1 MADVNGGALSFT
13 SVMDNGNMNA
23 AIEETLRR
31 VQGFS
36 DAVVGSG
43 DAMDKTTQE
52 IVESINIQK
61 RVINEL
67 ENTVAELNAKINSVE
82 PGAAQDALIEQA
94 NAARAEL
101 EGEKQGMVALINE
114 LNNLQRAN
122 AGVAATQEEIRS
134 GLGQIGAACEM
145 HETALASLEN
155 EYAKISAQMNTALK
169 SGNDNEYRALRERA
183 QAIKGEIT
191 TRKQL
196 LKELRDQ
203 SNALE
208 AEATKMEQAA
218 AAVNNTAQAH
228 VSLRGRIREL
238 REEMAL
244 YREQFGDQTDKYR
257 EMSAELGRLQDIQG
271 DIQAQ
276 GRILSNDQAQFQ
288 GIITGLNGV
297 VGGFT
302 AAQGAVALFAGENE
316 NLQKIMLKVQSLMSI
331 TMGLQ
336 QVSATLN
343 KDSAFRLATVNS
355 LREWWNKLLAIG
367 RGEQIASTAAT
378 VADTTATA
386 ASTAATTANAAAQTA
401 ANSAQ
406 TASVGASTGA
416 AVAQGV
422 QTASA
427 VAGTAA
433 NIGLAGAFRMVGAAI
448 KSIPVFGWILAGISA
463 LIALVSLFVGKANE
477 AKKAAE
483 EWYNAIAENSYK
495 PIAAIMD
502 LSARWNALGND
513 LEAKKQFI
521 EDNKKAFDELGASV
535 NDVVDAENLL
545 VKNKDAFINAQIEK
559 AKATIYLRQATE
571 KVKELIKK
579 EQEVA
584 AMPDKSSTYVQT
596 SSFGT
601 GYWVEGIN
609 QAKVEAKKELAG
621 LRAEIAQGFTNA
633 ADAEKRGFNILKN
646 AGVSATQTYAKGSLG
661 AIQQAIALK
670 QEALKKLTNNA
681 DYQKAMK
688 EIEALQK
695 QADKITGK
703 TTTTSGGGGGGGRS
717 SGGGT
722 KKDPFLDKLAKYKSE
737 YARFQKWVN
746 TGDAIIQK
754 EAATEFDG
762 LLKQGA
768 TYIDY
773 LKRQRDIILE
783 VDVANRT
790 KAQNKQL
797 RQLNDAIAEETK
809 NTVLE
814 AFNNELSA
822 SLANAKTVLEMLKVI
837 EAKRKELSG
846 DGTELDN
853 AKAKSLNNAEEKAKS
868 EAAKQTEALLTEYA
882 SFVEQKRRLEEQF
895 NTDMELLSRARAKA
909 TTAAG
914 IAEIDQAMAQ
924 RKTKYNKDVVNVGG
938 YDDLLN
944 QYGGYEQKKTR
955 IQEQYAERRRIAE
968 LNGNTQLLQQLATAE
983 QNELSKL
990 QSDLIKNSADW
1001 QNLFGNLDELTTST
1015 IKKLIAKIEGMKA
1028 TIGVDLNP
1036 KDLQALNEQLLKAQ
1050 KEIESRNPFSAL
1062 GAAWKRLKE
1071 DIGNGGLGTDKAK
1084 KDAKDFA
1091 SSASEALNLM
1101 NGTFN
1106 AVTSGLDKMGVKMD
1120 EETQAI
1126 LNDIS
1131 GIMNGA
1137 QQLAEGIASANPLSI
1152 IQGSISLLSSAFDLF
1167 NFKDRK
1173 ASKEVDKH
1181 VKAIQDLE
1189 NAYRQLEWQIDKA
1202 LGGEVYK
1209 NQQAAIRNMQ
1219 EQQAQLQAAWEAES
1233 SKKKKD
1239 DAKIAEWKE
1248 KYADLT
1254 RQIQD
1259 MIDEISK
1266 DLLQTNAKDFAT
1278 QLSDSLVEAFKT
1290 GEDAAK
1296 AMETTVNEVLQN
1308 IVVNQLKKKFL
1319 ENQLQGALNQLEKDM
1334 GYWNG
1339 DNFVFDGLS
1348 YEEIARFKAAVGA
1361 ASSNFNNALQVYRQ
1375 LLDLEESSLSEDL
1388 LQTDVT
1394 GLADQLGDSLVEA
1407 FKSGED
1413 AAKAMETT
1421 VNEVLQNIVVNQLK
1435 KNFLENQLQSS
1446 LERLQKDMG
1455 YWDGDNFVFDGL
1467 TDEEIAKF
1475 KASVSAATSNFNNA
1489 LQVYQ
1494 DLFKEMDLGADNSLT
1509 GAVKGVSEETANI
1522 LAGQM
1527 NAIRINQLD
1536 MSEIMRQQLQQL
1548 NQIAANTA
1556 YNKYLQRIE
1565 RIITI
1570 LETNNSENALRSQ
1583 GLS

>member
-13 SVMDNGNMNA
+13 SVMDNEKMNA

-94 NAARAEL
+94 NAVRAEL
-101 EGEKQGMVALINE
+101 DGEKQGMVALINE

-122 AGVAATQEEIRS
+122 AGVAATQEEIRA

-155 EYAKISAQMNTALK
+155 EYSKISAQMNTALK

-218 AAVNNTAQAH
+218 AAANNTAQAH
-228 VSLRGRIREL
+228 VSLRSRIREL

-276 GRILSNDQAQFQ
+276 GSILSNDQAQFQ

-378 VADTTATA
+378 VADTTATT
-386 ASTAATTANAAAQTA
+386 ASTVATTANAAAQTA
-401 ANSAQ
+401 ANSAK

-416 AVAQGV
+416 AAAQGV

-463 LIALVSLFVGKANE
+463 LIALVSHFVGKANE

-521 EDNKKAFDELGASV
+521 EENKKAFDDLGASV

-559 AKATIYLRQATE
+559 AKATIYLQQATE

-609 QAKVEAKKELAG
+609 QAKVEAKKELAD
-621 LRAEIAQGFTNA
+621 LRAEITQGFTNA
-633 ADAEKRGFNILKN
+633 AEAEKRGFNILKN

-717 SGGGT
+717 SGGGGT
-722 KKDPFLDKLAKYKSE
+722 KKDPFLEKLAKYKSE

-746 TGDAIIQK
+746 SGDAIIQK
-754 EAATEFDG
+754 AAATEFDG

-773 LKRQRDIILE
+773 LKRQRDIILD

-853 AKAKSLNNAEEKAKS
+853 AKAKSLDNAEEKANA

-909 TTAAG
+909 TTAAE
-914 IAEIDQAMAQ
+914 IAEIDQAIAN

-938 YDDLLN
+938 YDEILN

-968 LNGNTQLLQQLATAE
+968 LNGNTKLLEQLATAE

-1036 KDLQALNEQLLKAQ
+1036 QDLKALTDQ
-1050 KEIESRNPFSAL
+1050 LNKAREEVEKRNPFTAL

-1071 DIGNGGLGTDKAK
+1071 ATKDGKGLGSDEAK
-1084 KDAKDFA
+1084 KATKDVA
-1091 SSASEALNLM
+1091 SAVSQSINLVS
-1101 NGTFN
+1101 GTFN
-1106 AVTSGLDKMGVKMD
+1106 AVTAGLQKMGVSMD

-1126 LNDIS
+1126 LSDLG
-1131 GIMNGA
+1131 GIMDGA
-1137 QQLAEGIASANPLSI
+1137 SQVAQGIATGNPLSV
-1152 IQGSISLLSSAFDLF
+1152 IQGSIGLLSSAFDLF
-1167 NFKDRK
+1167 NSRDRK
-1173 ASKEVDKH
+1173 AEKQIKKH
-1181 VKAIQDLE
+1181 QEAINKLQ
-1189 NAYRQLEWQIDKA
+1189 NAYKQLEWQIDKA

-1209 NQQAAIRNMQ
+1209 NQRAAIKNMQ
-1219 EQQAQLQAAWEAES
+1219 EQQAHLKASWEAEI
-1233 SKKKKD
+1233 SKKHTDWGRVD
-1239 DAKIAEWKE
+1239 DFKEQYAE
-1248 KYADLT
+1248 LG
-1254 RQIQD
+1254 RQIED
-1259 MIDEISK
+1259 LIDEISN
-1266 DLLQTNAKDFAT
+1266 DLLQTNAKDFANE
-1278 QLSDSLVEAFKT
+1278 LGDALVEAFGK

-1296 AMETTVNEVLQN
+1296 AMETTVNSVLKN
-1308 IVVNQLKKKFL
+1308 LVLNQLKKNFL
-1319 ENQLQGALNQLEKDM
+1319 ETQLQGALDQLEKDM
-1334 GYWNG
+1334 GYWSG
-1339 DNFVFDGLS
+1339 DNFIFDGLS
-1348 YEEIARFKAAVGA
+1348 DEEIARFKASVGA
-1361 ASSNFNNALQVYRQ
+1361 ATANFNNAMQ
-1375 LLDLEESSLSEDL
+1375 LYE
-1388 LQTDVT
+1388 
-1394 GLADQLGDSLVEA
+1394 
-1407 FKSGED
+1407 
-1413 AAKAMETT
+1413 
-1421 VNEVLQNIVVNQLK
+1421 
-1435 KNFLENQLQSS
+1435 
-1446 LERLQKDMG
+1446 
-1455 YWDGDNFVFDGL
+1455 
-1467 TDEEIAKF
+1467 
-1475 KASVSAATSNFNNA
+1475 
-1489 LQVYQ
+1489 
-1494 DLFKEMDLGADNSLT
+1494 DLFKEMGLDDTDESLT
-1509 GAVKGVSEETANI
+1509 GAVKGVSEETADI

-1536 MSEIMRQQLQQL
+1536 MAAIMRQQLQQL
-1548 NQIAANTA
+1548 NQIAVNTG
-1556 YNKYLQRIE
+1556 YNKYLSRIE

-1570 LETNNSENALRSQ
+1570 LEQNQSGNTLRSQ

>member
-13 SVMDNGNMNA
+13 SVMDNEKMNA

-94 NAARAEL
+94 NAVRAEL

-122 AGVAATQEEIRS
+122 AGVAATQEEIRA

-145 HETALASLEN
+145 HEAALASLED

-218 AAVNNTAQAH
+218 AAANNTAQAH
-228 VSLRGRIREL
+228 VSLRSRIREL

-276 GRILSNDQAQFQ
+276 GSILSNDQAQFQ

-378 VADTTATA
+378 VADTTATT
-386 ASTAATTANAAAQTA
+386 ASTVATTANTAAQTA
-401 ANSAQ
+401 ANSAK

-416 AVAQGV
+416 AAAQGV

-463 LIALVSLFVGKANE
+463 LIALVSHFVGKANE

-521 EDNKKAFDELGASV
+521 EENKKAFDDLGASV

-559 AKATIYLRQATE
+559 AKATIYLQQATE

-609 QAKVEAKKELAG
+609 QAKVEAKKELAD
-621 LRAEIAQGFTNA
+621 LRAEITQGFTNA

-717 SGGGT
+717 SGGGGT
-722 KKDPFLDKLAKYKSE
+722 KKDPFLEKLAKYKSE

-746 TGDAIIQK
+746 SGDAIIQK
-754 EAATEFDG
+754 AAATEFDG

-773 LKRQRDIILE
+773 LKRQRDIILD

-822 SLANAKTVLEMLKVI
+822 SLANVKTVLEMLKVI

-853 AKAKSLNNAEEKAKS
+853 AKAKSLDNAEEKANA

-909 TTAAG
+909 TTAAE
-914 IAEIDQAMAQ
+914 IAEIDQAIAN

-938 YDDLLN
+938 YDDILN

-968 LNGNTQLLQQLATAE
+968 LNGNTKLLEQLATAE

-1036 KDLQALNEQLLKAQ
+1036 QDLKALTDQ
-1050 KEIESRNPFSAL
+1050 LNKARAEVEKRNPFTAL

-1071 DIGNGGLGTDKAK
+1071 ATKDGKGLGSDEAK
-1084 KDAKDFA
+1084 KATKDVA
-1091 SSASEALNLM
+1091 SAVSQSINLVS
-1101 NGTFN
+1101 GTFN
-1106 AVTSGLDKMGVKMD
+1106 AVTAGLQKMGVSMD

-1126 LNDIS
+1126 LSDLG
-1131 GIMNGA
+1131 GIMDGA
-1137 QQLAEGIASANPLSI
+1137 SQVAQGIATGNPLSV
-1152 IQGSISLLSSAFDLF
+1152 IQGSIGLLSSAFDLF
-1167 NFKDRK
+1167 NSRDRK
-1173 ASKEVDKH
+1173 AEKQIKKH
-1181 VKAIQDLE
+1181 QEAIKKLQ
-1189 NAYRQLEWQIDKA
+1189 NAYKQLEWQIDKA

-1209 NQQAAIRNMQ
+1209 NQRAAIRNMQ
-1219 EQQAQLQAAWEAES
+1219 EQQAHLKASWEAEI
-1233 SKKKKD
+1233 SKKHTDWGRVD
-1239 DAKIAEWKE
+1239 DFKEQYAE
-1248 KYADLT
+1248 LG
-1254 RQIQD
+1254 RQIED
-1259 MIDEISK
+1259 MIDEISN
-1266 DLLQTNAKDFAT
+1266 DLLQTNAKDFANE
-1278 QLSDSLVEAFKT
+1278 LGDALVEAFGK

-1296 AMETTVNEVLQN
+1296 AMETTVNSVLKN
-1308 IVVNQLKKKFL
+1308 LVLNQLKKNFL
-1319 ENQLQGALNQLEKDM
+1319 ETQLQGALDQLEKDM

-1339 DNFVFDGLS
+1339 DNFIFDGLS
-1348 YEEIARFKAAVGA
+1348 DEEIARFKASVGA
-1361 ASSNFNNALQVYRQ
+1361 ATANFNNAMQ
-1375 LLDLEESSLSEDL
+1375 LYE
-1388 LQTDVT
+1388 
-1394 GLADQLGDSLVEA
+1394 
-1407 FKSGED
+1407 
-1413 AAKAMETT
+1413 
-1421 VNEVLQNIVVNQLK
+1421 
-1435 KNFLENQLQSS
+1435 
-1446 LERLQKDMG
+1446 
-1455 YWDGDNFVFDGL
+1455 
-1467 TDEEIAKF
+1467 
-1475 KASVSAATSNFNNA
+1475 
-1489 LQVYQ
+1489 
-1494 DLFKEMDLGADNSLT
+1494 DLFKEMGLDDTDESLT
-1509 GAVKGVSEETANI
+1509 GAVKGVSEETADI
-1522 LAGQM
+1522 IAGQM

-1536 MSEIMRQQLQQL
+1536 MAAIMRQQLQQL
-1548 NQIAANTA
+1548 NQIAVNTG
-1556 YNKYLQRIE
+1556 YNKYLSRIE

-1570 LETNNSENALRSQ
+1570 LEQNQSGNTLRSQ

>member
-1 MADVNGGALSFT
+1 
-13 SVMDNGNMNA
+13 MNA
-23 AIEETLRR
+23 AIDETLRR

-155 EYAKISAQMNTALK
+155 EYAKISSQMNTALK

-203 SNALE
+203 SNALD

-244 YREQFGDQTDKYR
+244 YREQFGDQTEKYR

-271 DIQAQ
+271 DIQRQ
-276 GRILSNDQAQFQ
+276 GSILSNDQAQFQ
-288 GIITGLNGV
+288 GVISGLNGV

-401 ANSAQ
+401 ANTAK
-406 TASVGASTGA
+406 TASIGASTGA
-416 AVAQGV
+416 AAAQGV

-448 KSIPVFGWILAGISA
+448 KSIPVFGWVLAGISA
-463 LIALVSLFVGKANE
+463 LIALVSNFVGKANE
-477 AKKAAE
+477 SKKAAE

-521 EDNKKAFDELGASV
+521 EENKKAFDELGVAI
-535 NDVVDAENLL
+535 NDVVDAENILSNPAQ
-545 VKNKDAFINAQIEK
+545 VQKFVDAQIEK
-559 AKATIYLRQATE
+559 AKASLYLKEAQE
-571 KVKELIKK
+571 KVKEYIQK
-579 EQEVA
+579 EQEWA
-584 AMPDKSSTYVQT
+584 AMPKKTSTYVQT

-601 GYWVEGIN
+601 GYWVEGVN
-609 QAKVEAKKELAG
+609 QAKEEAKNELKN
-621 LRAEIAQGFTNA
+621 LKTEIEQGFKNA
-633 ADAEKRGFNILKN
+633 ANAEKSGFDILKN

-688 EIEALQK
+688 EIEELQK

-703 TTTTSGGGGGGGRS
+703 TTVTTSGGGGRS
-717 SGGGT
+717 SGGGGGT
-722 KKDPFLDKLAKYKSE
+722 KKDPFLEKLAKYKSE

-746 TGDAIIQK
+746 SGDAIIQK
-754 EAATEFDG
+754 AAATEFDG

-773 LKRQRDIILE
+773 LKRQRDIILD
-783 VDVANRT
+783 VDIANRT

-814 AFNNELSA
+814 AFNQELSA
-822 SLANAKTVLEMLKVI
+822 SLANAKTVIEMLKVI

-853 AKAKSLNNAEEKAKS
+853 AKAKSLDNAEEKANA
-868 EAAKQTEALLTEYA
+868 EAAKQMEALLTEYA
-882 SFVEQKRRLEEQF
+882 SFVEQKRRLDEQYRI
-895 NTDMELLSRARAKA
+895 DKELLDRRLAKA
-909 TTAAG
+909 TSAAE
-914 IAEIDQAMAQ
+914 IAEIKNVMAE
-924 RKTKYNKDVVNVGG
+924 REKKYNKDISNVGG

-1036 KDLQALNEQLLKAQ
+1036 KDLQALNEQLSKAQ

-1131 GIMNGA
+1131 GRRYRVR
-1137 QQLAEGIASANPLSI
+1137 E
-1152 IQGSISLLSSAFDLF
+1152 SAFYNSRF
-1167 NFKDRK
+1167 YKF
-1173 ASKEVDKH
+1173 
-1181 VKAIQDLE
+1181 
-1189 NAYRQLEWQIDKA
+1189 AYVCVR
-1202 LGGEVYK
+1202 
-1209 NQQAAIRNMQ
+1209 
-1219 EQQAQLQAAWEAES
+1219 
-1233 SKKKKD
+1233 
-1239 DAKIAEWKE
+1239 
-1248 KYADLT
+1248 
-1254 RQIQD
+1254 
-1259 MIDEISK
+1259 
-1266 DLLQTNAKDFAT
+1266 
-1278 QLSDSLVEAFKT
+1278 LV
-1290 GEDAAK
+1290 
-1296 AMETTVNEVLQN
+1296 
-1308 IVVNQLKKKFL
+1308 
-1319 ENQLQGALNQLEKDM
+1319 
-1334 GYWNG
+1334 
-1339 DNFVFDGLS
+1339 
-1348 YEEIARFKAAVGA
+1348 
-1361 ASSNFNNALQVYRQ
+1361 
-1375 LLDLEESSLSEDL
+1375 
-1388 LQTDVT
+1388 
-1394 GLADQLGDSLVEA
+1394 
-1407 FKSGED
+1407 
-1413 AAKAMETT
+1413 
-1421 VNEVLQNIVVNQLK
+1421 
-1435 KNFLENQLQSS
+1435 
-1446 LERLQKDMG
+1446 
-1455 YWDGDNFVFDGL
+1455 
-1467 TDEEIAKF
+1467 
-1475 KASVSAATSNFNNA
+1475 
-1489 LQVYQ
+1489 
-1494 DLFKEMDLGADNSLT
+1494 
-1509 GAVKGVSEETANI
+1509 
-1522 LAGQM
+1522 
-1527 NAIRINQLD
+1527 
-1536 MSEIMRQQLQQL
+1536 
-1548 NQIAANTA
+1548 
-1556 YNKYLQRIE
+1556 
-1565 RIITI
+1565 
-1570 LETNNSENALRSQ
+1570 
-1583 GLS
+1583 

>member
-13 SVMDNGNMNA
+13 SVMDNEKMNA

-94 NAARAEL
+94 NAVRAEL

-122 AGVAATQEEIRS
+122 AGVATTQEEIRA

-145 HETALASLEN
+145 HETALASLED

-183 QAIKGEIT
+183 LAIKGERT

-218 AAVNNTAQAH
+218 AAAQNTAQAH
-228 VSLRGRIREL
+228 VSLRSRIREL

-276 GRILSNDQAQFQ
+276 GSILSNDQAQFQ
-288 GIITGLNGV
+288 GIISGLNGV

-378 VADTTATA
+378 IADTTATT
-386 ASTAATTANAAAQTA
+386 ASTVATTANTAAQTA
-401 ANSAQ
+401 ANGAK
-406 TASVGASTGA
+406 TASIGASTGA
-416 AVAQGV
+416 AAAQGV

-463 LIALVSLFVGKANE
+463 LIALVSHFVGKANE

-495 PIAAIMD
+495 PVAAIMD
-502 LSARWNALGND
+502 LSQRWNELGND

-559 AKATIYLRQATE
+559 AKATIYLQQATE

-584 AMPDKSSTYVQT
+584 AMPEKSSTYVQT
-596 SSFGT
+596 SSYGT

-609 QAKVEAKKELAG
+609 QAKVEAKKELAD
-621 LRAEIAQGFTNA
+621 LRAEITQGFTNA
-633 ADAEKRGFNILKN
+633 AKAEKRGFNILKN
-646 AGVSATQTYAKGSLG
+646 AGVSATQTYTKGSLG

-703 TTTTSGGGGGGGRS
+703 TTTTSGGGGGGRRS
-717 SGGGT
+717 SGGGGT
-722 KKDPFLDKLAKYKSE
+722 KKDPFLEKLAKYKSE

-746 TGDAIIQK
+746 SGDAIIQK
-754 EAATEFDG
+754 AAATEFDG

-773 LKRQRDIILE
+773 LKRQRDIILD

-853 AKAKSLNNAEEKAKS
+853 AKAKSLDNAEEKANA

-882 SFVEQKRRLEEQF
+882 SFTEQKRRLDEQYRI
-895 NTDMELLSRARAKA
+895 DKELLDRRLAKA
-909 TTAAG
+909 TSAAE
-914 IAEIDQAMAQ
+914 IAEIKNVMAE
-924 RKTKYNKDVVNVGG
+924 REKKYNKDVLNVGG
-938 YDDLLN
+938 YDEILN

-1036 KDLQALNEQLLKAQ
+1036 QDLKALTDQ
-1050 KEIESRNPFSAL
+1050 LNKAREEVEKRNPFTAL

-1071 DIGNGGLGTDKAK
+1071 ATKDGKGLGSDEAK
-1084 KDAKDFA
+1084 KATKDVA
-1091 SSASEALNLM
+1091 SAVSQSINLVS
-1101 NGTFN
+1101 GTFN
-1106 AVTSGLDKMGVKMD
+1106 AVTAGLQKMGVSMD

-1126 LNDIS
+1126 LSDLG
-1131 GIMNGA
+1131 GIMDGA
-1137 QQLAEGIASANPLSI
+1137 SQVAQGIATGNPLSV
-1152 IQGSISLLSSAFDLF
+1152 IQGSIGLLSSAFDLF
-1167 NFKDRK
+1167 NSRDRK
-1173 ASKEVDKH
+1173 AEKQIKKH
-1181 VKAIQDLE
+1181 QEAINKLQ
-1189 NAYRQLEWQIDKA
+1189 NAYKQLEWQIDKA

-1209 NQQAAIRNMQ
+1209 NQRAAIKNMQ
-1219 EQQAQLQAAWEAES
+1219 EQQAHLKASWEAEI
-1233 SKKKKD
+1233 SKKHTDWERVD
-1239 DAKIAEWKE
+1239 DFKEQYAE
-1248 KYADLT
+1248 LS
-1254 RQIQD
+1254 RQIED
-1259 MIDEISK
+1259 MIDEISN
-1266 DLLQTNAKDFAT
+1266 DLLQTNAKDFANE
-1278 QLSDSLVEAFKT
+1278 LGDALVEAFGK

-1296 AMETTVNEVLQN
+1296 AMETTVNSVLKN
-1308 IVVNQLKKKFL
+1308 LVLNQLKKNFL
-1319 ENQLQGALNQLEKDM
+1319 ETQLQGALDQLEKDM
-1334 GYWNG
+1334 GYWSG
-1339 DNFVFDGLS
+1339 DNFIFDGLS
-1348 YEEIARFKAAVGA
+1348 DEEIARFKASVGA
-1361 ASSNFNNALQVYRQ
+1361 ATANFNNAMQ
-1375 LLDLEESSLSEDL
+1375 LYE
-1388 LQTDVT
+1388 
-1394 GLADQLGDSLVEA
+1394 
-1407 FKSGED
+1407 
-1413 AAKAMETT
+1413 
-1421 VNEVLQNIVVNQLK
+1421 
-1435 KNFLENQLQSS
+1435 
-1446 LERLQKDMG
+1446 
-1455 YWDGDNFVFDGL
+1455 
-1467 TDEEIAKF
+1467 
-1475 KASVSAATSNFNNA
+1475 
-1489 LQVYQ
+1489 
-1494 DLFKEMDLGADNSLT
+1494 DLFKEMGLDDTDESLT
-1509 GAVKGVSEETANI
+1509 GAVKGVSEETADI

-1536 MSEIMRQQLQQL
+1536 MAAIMRQQLQQL
-1548 NQIAANTA
+1548 NQIAVNTG
-1556 YNKYLQRIE
+1556 YNKYLSRIE

-1570 LETNNSENALRSQ
+1570 LEQNQSGKTLRSQ

>member
-13 SVMDNGNMNA
+13 SVMDNEKMNA

-94 NAARAEL
+94 NAVRAEL
-101 EGEKQGMVALINE
+101 DGEKQGMVALINE

-122 AGVAATQEEIRS
+122 AGVAATQEEIRA

-218 AAVNNTAQAH
+218 AAANNTAQAH
-228 VSLRGRIREL
+228 VSLRSRIREL

-276 GRILSNDQAQFQ
+276 GSILSNDQAQFQ

-378 VADTTATA
+378 VADTTATT
-386 ASTAATTANAAAQTA
+386 ASTVATTANTAAQTA
-401 ANSAQ
+401 ANSAK

-416 AVAQGV
+416 AAAQGV

-463 LIALVSLFVGKANE
+463 LIALVSHFVGKANE

-559 AKATIYLRQATE
+559 AKATIYLQQATE

-584 AMPDKSSTYVQT
+584 AMPEKSSTYVQT
-596 SSFGT
+596 SSYGT

-609 QAKVEAKKELAG
+609 QAKVEAKKELAD
-621 LRAEIAQGFTNA
+621 LRAEITQGFTNA
-633 ADAEKRGFNILKN
+633 AEAEKRGFNILKN

-717 SGGGT
+717 SGGGGT
-722 KKDPFLDKLAKYKSE
+722 KKDPFLEKLAKYKSE

-746 TGDAIIQK
+746 SGDAIIQK
-754 EAATEFDG
+754 AAATEFDG

-773 LKRQRDIILE
+773 LKRQRDIILD

-853 AKAKSLNNAEEKAKS
+853 AKAKSLDNAEEKANA

-909 TTAAG
+909 TTAAE
-914 IAEIDQAMAQ
+914 IAEIDQAMAN

-938 YDDLLN
+938 YDEILN

-968 LNGNTQLLQQLATAE
+968 LNGNTKLLEQLATAE

-1036 KDLQALNEQLLKAQ
+1036 QDLKALTDQ
-1050 KEIESRNPFSAL
+1050 LNKARAEVEKRNPFTAL

-1071 DIGNGGLGTDKAK
+1071 ATKDGKGLGSDEAK
-1084 KDAKDFA
+1084 KATKDVA
-1091 SSASEALNLM
+1091 SAVSQSINLVS
-1101 NGTFN
+1101 GTFN
-1106 AVTSGLDKMGVKMD
+1106 AVTAGLQKMGVSMD

-1126 LNDIS
+1126 LSDLG
-1131 GIMNGA
+1131 GIMDGA
-1137 QQLAEGIASANPLSI
+1137 SQVAQGIATGNPLSV
-1152 IQGSISLLSSAFDLF
+1152 IQGSIGLLSSAFDLF
-1167 NFKDRK
+1167 NSRDRK
-1173 ASKEVDKH
+1173 AEKQIKKH
-1181 VKAIQDLE
+1181 QEAIKKLQ
-1189 NAYRQLEWQIDKA
+1189 NAYKQLEWQIDKA

-1209 NQQAAIRNMQ
+1209 NQRAAIKNMQ
-1219 EQQAQLQAAWEAES
+1219 EQQAHLKAAWEAEI
-1233 SKKKKD
+1233 SKKHTDWGRVD
-1239 DAKIAEWKE
+1239 DFKEQYAE
-1248 KYADLT
+1248 LG
-1254 RQIQD
+1254 RQIED
-1259 MIDEISK
+1259 MIDEISN
-1266 DLLQTNAKDFAT
+1266 DLLQTNAKDFANE
-1278 QLSDSLVEAFKT
+1278 LGDALVEAFGK

-1296 AMETTVNEVLQN
+1296 AMETTVNSVLKN
-1308 IVVNQLKKKFL
+1308 LVLNQLKKNFL
-1319 ENQLQGALNQLEKDM
+1319 ETQLQGALDQLEKDM

-1339 DNFVFDGLS
+1339 DNFIFDGLS
-1348 YEEIARFKAAVGA
+1348 DEEIARFKASVGA
-1361 ASSNFNNALQVYRQ
+1361 ATANFNNAMQ
-1375 LLDLEESSLSEDL
+1375 LYE
-1388 LQTDVT
+1388 
-1394 GLADQLGDSLVEA
+1394 
-1407 FKSGED
+1407 
-1413 AAKAMETT
+1413 
-1421 VNEVLQNIVVNQLK
+1421 
-1435 KNFLENQLQSS
+1435 
-1446 LERLQKDMG
+1446 
-1455 YWDGDNFVFDGL
+1455 
-1467 TDEEIAKF
+1467 
-1475 KASVSAATSNFNNA
+1475 
-1489 LQVYQ
+1489 
-1494 DLFKEMDLGADNSLT
+1494 DLFKEMGLDDTDESLT

-1536 MSEIMRQQLQQL
+1536 MAAIMRQQLQQL
-1548 NQIAANTA
+1548 NQIAVNTG
-1556 YNKYLQRIE
+1556 YNKYLSRIE

-1570 LETNNSENALRSQ
+1570 LEQNQSGNTLRSQ

>member
-13 SVMDNGNMNA
+13 SVMDNEKMNA

-94 NAARAEL
+94 NAVRAEL
-101 EGEKQGMVALINE
+101 DGEKQGMVALINE

-122 AGVAATQEEIRS
+122 AGVAATQEEIRA

-145 HETALASLEN
+145 HETALASLED

-218 AAVNNTAQAH
+218 AAANNTAQAH
-228 VSLRGRIREL
+228 VSLRSRIREL

-276 GRILSNDQAQFQ
+276 GSILSNDQAQFQ

-378 VADTTATA
+378 VADTTATT
-386 ASTAATTANAAAQTA
+386 ASTVATTANTAAQTA
-401 ANSAQ
+401 SNSAK

-416 AVAQGV
+416 AAAQGV

-463 LIALVSLFVGKANE
+463 LIALVSHFVGKANE

-559 AKATIYLRQATE
+559 AKATIYLQQATE

-584 AMPDKSSTYVQT
+584 AMPEKSSTYVQT

-609 QAKVEAKKELAG
+609 QAKVEAKKELAD

-717 SGGGT
+717 SGGGGT
-722 KKDPFLDKLAKYKSE
+722 KKDPFLEKLAKYKSE

-746 TGDAIIQK
+746 SGDAIIQK
-754 EAATEFDG
+754 AAATEFDG

-773 LKRQRDIILE
+773 LKRQRDIILD

-853 AKAKSLNNAEEKAKS
+853 AKAKSLDNAEEKANA

-909 TTAAG
+909 TTAAE
-914 IAEIDQAMAQ
+914 IAEIDQAMAN

-938 YDDLLN
+938 YDEILN

-968 LNGNTQLLQQLATAE
+968 LNGNTQLLEQLATAE

-1036 KDLQALNEQLLKAQ
+1036 QDLKALTDQ
-1050 KEIESRNPFSAL
+1050 LNKAREEVEKRNPFTAL

-1071 DIGNGGLGTDKAK
+1071 ATKDGKGLGSDEAK
-1084 KDAKDFA
+1084 KATKDVA
-1091 SSASEALNLM
+1091 SAVSQSINLVS
-1101 NGTFN
+1101 GTFN
-1106 AVTSGLDKMGVKMD
+1106 AVTAGLQKMGVSMD

-1126 LNDIS
+1126 LSDLG
-1131 GIMNGA
+1131 GIMDGA
-1137 QQLAEGIASANPLSI
+1137 SQVAQGIATGNPLSV
-1152 IQGSISLLSSAFDLF
+1152 IQGSIGLLSSAFDLF
-1167 NFKDRK
+1167 NSRDRK
-1173 ASKEVDKH
+1173 AEKQIKKH
-1181 VKAIQDLE
+1181 QEAINKLQ
-1189 NAYRQLEWQIDKA
+1189 NAYKQLEWQIDKA

-1209 NQQAAIRNMQ
+1209 NQRAAIRNMQ
-1219 EQQAQLQAAWEAES
+1219 EQQAHLKASWEAEI
-1233 SKKKKD
+1233 SKKKTDWGRVDEFKEQY
-1239 DAKIAEWKE
+1239 AE
-1248 KYADLT
+1248 LG
-1254 RQIQD
+1254 RQIED
-1259 MIDEISK
+1259 MIDEISN
-1266 DLLQTNAKDFAT
+1266 DLLQTNAKDFANE
-1278 QLSDSLVEAFKT
+1278 LGDALVEAFGK

-1296 AMETTVNEVLQN
+1296 AMETTVNSVLKN
-1308 IVVNQLKKKFL
+1308 LVLNQLKKNFL
-1319 ENQLQGALNQLEKDM
+1319 ETQLQGALDQLEKDM
-1334 GYWNG
+1334 GYWSG
-1339 DNFVFDGLS
+1339 DNFIFDGLS
-1348 YEEIARFKAAVGA
+1348 DEEIARFKASVGA
-1361 ASSNFNNALQVYRQ
+1361 ATANFNNAMQ
-1375 LLDLEESSLSEDL
+1375 LYE
-1388 LQTDVT
+1388 
-1394 GLADQLGDSLVEA
+1394 
-1407 FKSGED
+1407 
-1413 AAKAMETT
+1413 
-1421 VNEVLQNIVVNQLK
+1421 
-1435 KNFLENQLQSS
+1435 
-1446 LERLQKDMG
+1446 
-1455 YWDGDNFVFDGL
+1455 
-1467 TDEEIAKF
+1467 
-1475 KASVSAATSNFNNA
+1475 
-1489 LQVYQ
+1489 
-1494 DLFKEMDLGADNSLT
+1494 DLFKEMGLDDTDESLT
-1509 GAVKGVSEETANI
+1509 GAVKGVSEETADI

-1536 MSEIMRQQLQQL
+1536 MAAIMRQQLQQL
-1548 NQIAANTA
+1548 NQIAVNTG
-1556 YNKYLQRIE
+1556 YNKYLSRIE

-1570 LETNNSENALRSQ
+1570 LEQNQSGNTLRSQ

>member
-13 SVMDNGNMNA
+13 SVMDNEKMNA

-94 NAARAEL
+94 NAVRAEL
-101 EGEKQGMVALINE
+101 DGEKQGMVALINE

-122 AGVAATQEEIRS
+122 AGVATTQEEIRA

-145 HETALASLEN
+145 HETALASLKN

-183 QAIKGEIT
+183 LAIKGEIT

-218 AAVNNTAQAH
+218 AAAQNTAQSH
-228 VSLRGRIREL
+228 VSLRSRIREL

-271 DIQAQ
+271 DIRAQ
-276 GRILSNDQAQFQ
+276 GSILSNDQAQFQ
-288 GIITGLNGV
+288 GVISGLNGV

-378 VADTTATA
+378 IADTTATT
-386 ASTAATTANAAAQTA
+386 ASTVATTANAAAQTA
-401 ANSAQ
+401 ANSAK

-416 AVAQGV
+416 AAAQGV

-463 LIALVSLFVGKANE
+463 LIALVSHFVGKANE

-502 LSARWNALGND
+502 LSQRWNELGND

-521 EDNKKAFDELGASV
+521 EENKKAFDDLGASV

-559 AKATIYLRQATE
+559 AKATIYLQQATE

-579 EQEVA
+579 EQEVR
-584 AMPDKSSTYVQT
+584 AMPEKSSTYVQT

-601 GYWVEGIN
+601 GYWVEGVN
-609 QAKVEAKKELAG
+609 EAKEEAKKALKN
-621 LRAEIAQGFTNA
+621 LKTEIEQGFKNA
-633 ADAEKRGFNILKN
+633 ANAEKRGFNILKN

-703 TTTTSGGGGGGGRS
+703 TTTTSGGGGGGGRRS
-717 SGGGT
+717 SGGGGT
-722 KKDPFLDKLAKYKSE
+722 KKDAFLEKLAKYKSE
-737 YARFQKWVN
+737 YSRFLKWVN
-746 TGDAIIQK
+746 SNDPIIQQ
-754 EAATEFDG
+754 AAKKEFDG

-773 LKRQRDIILE
+773 LKNQRDIILQ
-783 VDVANRT
+783 VDVANRSKT
-790 KAQNKQL
+790 QNKQL

-853 AKAKSLNNAEEKAKS
+853 AKAKSLDNAEEKANA

-882 SFVEQKRRLEEQF
+882 SFTEQKRRLDEQYRI
-895 NTDMELLSRARAKA
+895 DKELLDRRLAKA
-909 TTAAG
+909 TSAAE
-914 IAEIDQAMAQ
+914 IAEIKNVMAE
-924 RKTKYNKDVVNVGG
+924 REKKYNKDVLNVGG
-938 YDDLLN
+938 YDDILN

-968 LNGNTQLLQQLATAE
+968 LNGNTKLLEQLATAE

-1036 KDLQALNEQLLKAQ
+1036 QDLKALTDQ
-1050 KEIESRNPFSAL
+1050 LNKARAEVEKRNPFTAL

-1071 DIGNGGLGTDKAK
+1071 ATKDGKGLGSDEAK
-1084 KDAKDFA
+1084 KATKDVA
-1091 SSASEALNLM
+1091 SAVSQSINLVS
-1101 NGTFN
+1101 GTFN
-1106 AVTSGLDKMGVKMD
+1106 AVTAGLQKMGVSMD

-1126 LNDIS
+1126 LSDLG
-1131 GIMNGA
+1131 GIMDGA
-1137 QQLAEGIASANPLSI
+1137 SQVAQGIATGNPLSV
-1152 IQGSISLLSSAFDLF
+1152 IQGSIGLLSSAFDLF
-1167 NFKDRK
+1167 NSRDRK
-1173 ASKEVDKH
+1173 AEKQIKKH
-1181 VKAIQDLE
+1181 QEAIKKLQ
-1189 NAYRQLEWQIDKA
+1189 NAYKQLEWQIDKA

-1209 NQQAAIRNMQ
+1209 NQRAAIRNMQ
-1219 EQQAQLQAAWEAES
+1219 EQQAHIKASWEAEI
-1233 SKKKKD
+1233 SKKHTDWGRVD
-1239 DAKIAEWKE
+1239 DFKEQYAE
-1248 KYADLT
+1248 LG
-1254 RQIQD
+1254 RQIED
-1259 MIDEISK
+1259 MIDEISN
-1266 DLLQTNAKDFAT
+1266 DLLQTNAKDFANE
-1278 QLSDSLVEAFKT
+1278 LGDALVEAFGK

-1296 AMETTVNEVLQN
+1296 AMETTVNSVLKN
-1308 IVVNQLKKKFL
+1308 LVLNQLKKNFL
-1319 ENQLQGALNQLEKDM
+1319 ETQLQGALDQLEKDM

-1339 DNFVFDGLS
+1339 DNFIFDGLS
-1348 YEEIARFKAAVGA
+1348 DEEIARFKASVGA
-1361 ASSNFNNALQVYRQ
+1361 ATANFNNAMQ
-1375 LLDLEESSLSEDL
+1375 LYE
-1388 LQTDVT
+1388 
-1394 GLADQLGDSLVEA
+1394 
-1407 FKSGED
+1407 
-1413 AAKAMETT
+1413 
-1421 VNEVLQNIVVNQLK
+1421 
-1435 KNFLENQLQSS
+1435 
-1446 LERLQKDMG
+1446 
-1455 YWDGDNFVFDGL
+1455 
-1467 TDEEIAKF
+1467 
-1475 KASVSAATSNFNNA
+1475 
-1489 LQVYQ
+1489 
-1494 DLFKEMDLGADNSLT
+1494 DLFKEMGLDDTDESLT

-1536 MSEIMRQQLQQL
+1536 MAAIMRQQLHQL
-1548 NQIAANTA
+1548 NQIAVNTG
-1556 YNKYLQRIE
+1556 YNKYLSRIE

-1570 LETNNSENALRSQ
+1570 MEQNQSGNTLRSQ

>member
-13 SVMDNGNMNA
+13 SVMDNEKMNA

-94 NAARAEL
+94 NAVRAEL
-101 EGEKQGMVALINE
+101 DGEKQGMVALINE

-122 AGVAATQEEIRS
+122 AGVAATQEEIRA

-145 HETALASLEN
+145 HEAALASLED

-218 AAVNNTAQAH
+218 AAANNTAQAH
-228 VSLRGRIREL
+228 VSLRSRIREL

-276 GRILSNDQAQFQ
+276 GSILSNDQAQFQ

-378 VADTTATA
+378 VADTTATT

-401 ANSAQ
+401 ANSAK

-416 AVAQGV
+416 AAAQGV

-463 LIALVSLFVGKANE
+463 LIALVSHFVGKANE

-495 PIAAIMD
+495 PIASIMD
-502 LSARWNALGND
+502 LSQRWNELGND

-521 EDNKKAFDELGASV
+521 EENKKAFDELGLAI
-535 NDVVDAENLL
+535 NDVVDAENILSNPAQ
-545 VKNKDAFINAQIEK
+545 VQKFVDAQIEK
-559 AKATIYLRQATE
+559 AKASLYLKEAQE
-571 KVKELIKK
+571 KVKEYIQK
-579 EQEVA
+579 EQEWA
-584 AMPDKSSTYVQT
+584 AMPKKTSTYVQT

-601 GYWVEGIN
+601 GYWVEGEN
-609 QAKVEAKKELAG
+609 QAKNEAKKELKN
-621 LRAEIAQGFTNA
+621 LKTEIEQGFKNA
-633 ADAEKRGFNILKN
+633 ADAEKRGFDILKN

-722 KKDPFLDKLAKYKSE
+722 KKDPFLEKLAKYKSE

-746 TGDAIIQK
+746 SGDAIIQK
-754 EAATEFDG
+754 AAATEFDG

-773 LKRQRDIILE
+773 LKRQRDIILD

-853 AKAKSLNNAEEKAKS
+853 AKAKSLDNAEEKANA

-909 TTAAG
+909 TTAAE
-914 IAEIDQAMAQ
+914 IAEIDQAMAN

-938 YDDLLN
+938 YDEILN

-968 LNGNTQLLQQLATAE
+968 LNGNTKLLEQLATAE

-1036 KDLQALNEQLLKAQ
+1036 QDLKALTDQ
-1050 KEIESRNPFSAL
+1050 LNKARAEVEKRNPFTAL

-1071 DIGNGGLGTDKAK
+1071 ATKDGKGLGSDEAK
-1084 KDAKDFA
+1084 KATKDVA
-1091 SSASEALNLM
+1091 SAVSQSINLVS
-1101 NGTFN
+1101 GTFN
-1106 AVTSGLDKMGVKMD
+1106 AVTAGLQKMGVSMD

-1126 LNDIS
+1126 LGDLG
-1131 GIMNGA
+1131 GIMEGA
-1137 QQLAEGIASANPLSI
+1137 SQVAQGIATGNPLSV
-1152 IQGSISLLSSAFDLF
+1152 IQGSIGLLSSAFDLF
-1167 NFKDRK
+1167 NSRDRK
-1173 ASKEVDKH
+1173 AEKQIKKH
-1181 VKAIQDLE
+1181 QEAINKLQ
-1189 NAYRQLEWQIDKA
+1189 NAYKQLEWQIDKA

-1209 NQQAAIRNMQ
+1209 NQRAAIKNMQ
-1219 EQQAQLQAAWEAES
+1219 EQQAHLKASWEAEI
-1233 SKKKKD
+1233 SKKHTDWERVD
-1239 DAKIAEWKE
+1239 DFKEQYAE
-1248 KYADLT
+1248 LS
-1254 RQIQD
+1254 RQIED
-1259 MIDEISK
+1259 MIDEISN
-1266 DLLQTNAKDFAT
+1266 DLLQTNAKDFANE
-1278 QLSDSLVEAFKT
+1278 LGDALVEAFGK

-1296 AMETTVNEVLQN
+1296 AMETTVNSVLKN
-1308 IVVNQLKKKFL
+1308 LVLNQLKKNFL
-1319 ENQLQGALNQLEKDM
+1319 ETQLQGALDQLEKDM
-1334 GYWNG
+1334 GYWSG
-1339 DNFVFDGLS
+1339 DNFIFDGLS
-1348 YEEIARFKAAVGA
+1348 DEEIARFKASVGA
-1361 ASSNFNNALQVYRQ
+1361 ATANFNNAMQ
-1375 LLDLEESSLSEDL
+1375 LYE
-1388 LQTDVT
+1388 
-1394 GLADQLGDSLVEA
+1394 
-1407 FKSGED
+1407 
-1413 AAKAMETT
+1413 
-1421 VNEVLQNIVVNQLK
+1421 
-1435 KNFLENQLQSS
+1435 
-1446 LERLQKDMG
+1446 
-1455 YWDGDNFVFDGL
+1455 
-1467 TDEEIAKF
+1467 
-1475 KASVSAATSNFNNA
+1475 
-1489 LQVYQ
+1489 
-1494 DLFKEMDLGADNSLT
+1494 DLFKEMGLDDTDESLT
-1509 GAVKGVSEETANI
+1509 GAVKGVSEETADI

-1536 MSEIMRQQLQQL
+1536 MAAIMRQQLQQL
-1548 NQIAANTA
+1548 NQIAVNTG
-1556 YNKYLQRIE
+1556 YNKYLSRIE

-1570 LETNNSENALRSQ
+1570 LEQNQSGNTLRSQ

>member
-155 EYAKISAQMNTALK
+155 EYAKISSQMNTALK

-271 DIQAQ
+271 DIQRQ
-276 GRILSNDQAQFQ
+276 GSILSNDQAQFQ
-288 GIITGLNGV
+288 GVISGLNGV

-401 ANSAQ
+401 ANSAK
-406 TASVGASTGA
+406 TASIGASTGA
-416 AVAQGV
+416 AAAQGV

-448 KSIPVFGWILAGISA
+448 KSIPVFGWVLAGISA
-463 LIALVSLFVGKANE
+463 LIALVSNFVGKANE
-477 AKKAAE
+477 SKKAAE

-502 LSARWNALGND
+502 LSARWKELGND

-521 EDNKKAFDELGASV
+521 EENKKAFDELGASV

-559 AKATIYLRQATE
+559 AKATIYLQQATE

-609 QAKVEAKKELAG
+609 QAKVEAQKELAG

-688 EIEALQK
+688 EIEELQK

-703 TTTTSGGGGGGGRS
+703 TTVTTSGGGGRS
-717 SGGGT
+717 SGGGGGT
-722 KKDPFLDKLAKYKSE
+722 KKDPFLEKLAKYKSE

-746 TGDAIIQK
+746 SGDAIIQK
-754 EAATEFDG
+754 AAATEFDG

-773 LKRQRDIILE
+773 LKRQRDIILD

-853 AKAKSLNNAEEKAKS
+853 AKAKSLDNAEEKANA

-882 SFVEQKRRLEEQF
+882 SFVEQKRRLEEQYRI
-895 NTDMELLSRARAKA
+895 DKELLDRRLAKA
-909 TTAAG
+909 TSAAE
-914 IAEIDQAMAQ
+914 IAEIKNVMAE
-924 RKTKYNKDVVNVGG
+924 REKKYNKDISNVGG

-1036 KDLQALNEQLLKAQ
+1036 KDLQALNEQLSKAQ
-1050 KEIESRNPFSAL
+1050 KEIESRNPFKAL

-1071 DIGNGGLGTDKAK
+1071 DVGNGGLGTDKAK
-1084 KDAKDFA
+1084 KDTKDFA
-1091 SSASEALNLM
+1091 SSASEALNLV

-1120 EETQAI
+1120 EETKAI
-1126 LNDIS
+1126 LTDLSDI
-1131 GIMNGA
+1131 MDGA

-1152 IQGSISLLSSAFDLF
+1152 IQGSISLLTSALDLF
-1167 NFKDRK
+1167 NFKDRE
-1173 ASKEVDKH
+1173 ASKRVKKH
-1181 VKAIQDLE
+1181 EEAIKKLE
-1189 NAYRQLEWQIDKA
+1189 NAYKQLEWQIDKA
-1202 LGGEVYK
+1202 LGGDVYK

-1219 EQQAQLQAAWEAES
+1219 QQQAQLQAAWEAEE

-1248 KYADLT
+1248 KYADLS
-1254 RQIQD
+1254 RQIED
-1259 MIDEISK
+1259 MIDEISN
-1266 DLLQTNAKDFAT
+1266 DLLQTNAKDFANE
-1278 QLSDSLVEAFKT
+1278 LGDALVEAFSK

-1296 AMETTVNEVLQN
+1296 AMETTVNSVLRN
-1308 IVVNQLKKKFL
+1308 LVLNQLKKNFL
-1319 ENQLQGALNQLEKDM
+1319 EKHLQKALDQLEADM
-1334 GYWNG
+1334 GYWEG
-1339 DNFVFDGLS
+1339 DNFIFDLS
-1348 YEEIARFKAAVGA
+1348 DEEIARFKAAVAA
-1361 ASSNFNNALQVYRQ
+1361 ASANYNNALKVY
-1375 LLDLEESSLSEDL
+1375 E
-1388 LQTDVT
+1388 
-1394 GLADQLGDSLVEA
+1394 
-1407 FKSGED
+1407 
-1413 AAKAMETT
+1413 
-1421 VNEVLQNIVVNQLK
+1421 
-1435 KNFLENQLQSS
+1435 
-1446 LERLQKDMG
+1446 
-1455 YWDGDNFVFDGL
+1455 
-1467 TDEEIAKF
+1467 
-1475 KASVSAATSNFNNA
+1475 
-1489 LQVYQ
+1489 
-1494 DLFKEMDLGADNSLT
+1494 DLFKELGLDDTDESLT

-1536 MSEIMRQQLQQL
+1536 MSAIMRQQLQEL

-1570 LETNNSENALRSQ
+1570 LESNNSSNALRSQ

>member
-13 SVMDNGNMNA
+13 SVMDNEKMNA

-94 NAARAEL
+94 NAVRAEL
-101 EGEKQGMVALINE
+101 DGEKQGMVALINE

-122 AGVAATQEEIRS
+122 AGVAATQEEIRA

-145 HETALASLEN
+145 HETALASLED

-218 AAVNNTAQAH
+218 AAANNTAQAH
-228 VSLRGRIREL
+228 VSLRSRIREL

-276 GRILSNDQAQFQ
+276 GSILSNDQAQFQ

-378 VADTTATA
+378 VADTTATT
-386 ASTAATTANAAAQTA
+386 ASTVATTANTAAQTA
-401 ANSAQ
+401 ANSAK

-416 AVAQGV
+416 AAAQGV

-463 LIALVSLFVGKANE
+463 LIALVSHFVGKANE

-495 PIAAIMD
+495 PIASIMD
-502 LSARWNALGND
+502 LSQRWNELGND

-521 EDNKKAFDELGASV
+521 EENKKAFDELGVSV

-559 AKATIYLRQATE
+559 AKATIYLQQATE

-579 EQEVA
+579 EQEVR
-584 AMPDKSSTYVQT
+584 AMPEKTSTYVQT

-601 GYWVEGIN
+601 GYWVEGVN
-609 QAKVEAKKELAG
+609 EAKEEAKKELKN
-621 LRAEIAQGFTNA
+621 LRTEIEQGFKNA
-633 ADAEKRGFNILKN
+633 ANAEKRGFKILKN

-717 SGGGT
+717 SGGGGT
-722 KKDPFLDKLAKYKSE
+722 KKDPFLEKLAKYKSE

-746 TGDAIIQK
+746 SGDAIIQK
-754 EAATEFDG
+754 AAATEFDG

-773 LKRQRDIILE
+773 LKRQRDIILD

-853 AKAKSLNNAEEKAKS
+853 DKAKSLDNAEEKANA

-882 SFVEQKRRLEEQF
+882 SFTEQKRRLDEQYRI
-895 NTDMELLSRARAKA
+895 DKELLDRRLAKA
-909 TTAAG
+909 TSAAE
-914 IAEIDQAMAQ
+914 IAEIKNVMAE
-924 RKTKYNKDVVNVGG
+924 REKKYNKDVLNVGG
-938 YDDLLN
+938 YDDILN

-968 LNGNTQLLQQLATAE
+968 LNGNTKLLEQLATA
-983 QNELSKL
+983 
-990 QSDLIKNSADW
+990 A
-1001 QNLFGNLDELTTST
+1001 
-1015 IKKLIAKIEGMKA
+1015 
-1028 TIGVDLNP
+1028 
-1036 KDLQALNEQLLKAQ
+1036 
-1050 KEIESRNPFSAL
+1050 
-1062 GAAWKRLKE
+1062 
-1071 DIGNGGLGTDKAK
+1071 
-1084 KDAKDFA
+1084 
-1091 SSASEALNLM
+1091 
-1101 NGTFN
+1101 
-1106 AVTSGLDKMGVKMD
+1106 
-1120 EETQAI
+1120 
-1126 LNDIS
+1126 
-1131 GIMNGA
+1131 
-1137 QQLAEGIASANPLSI
+1137 
-1152 IQGSISLLSSAFDLF
+1152 
-1167 NFKDRK
+1167 
-1173 ASKEVDKH
+1173 
-1181 VKAIQDLE
+1181 
-1189 NAYRQLEWQIDKA
+1189 
-1202 LGGEVYK
+1202 
-1209 NQQAAIRNMQ
+1209 
-1219 EQQAQLQAAWEAES
+1219 
-1233 SKKKKD
+1233 
-1239 DAKIAEWKE
+1239 
-1248 KYADLT
+1248 
-1254 RQIQD
+1254 
-1259 MIDEISK
+1259 
-1266 DLLQTNAKDFAT
+1266 
-1278 QLSDSLVEAFKT
+1278 
-1290 GEDAAK
+1290 
-1296 AMETTVNEVLQN
+1296 
-1308 IVVNQLKKKFL
+1308 
-1319 ENQLQGALNQLEKDM
+1319 
-1334 GYWNG
+1334 
-1339 DNFVFDGLS
+1339 
-1348 YEEIARFKAAVGA
+1348 
-1361 ASSNFNNALQVYRQ
+1361 
-1375 LLDLEESSLSEDL
+1375 
-1388 LQTDVT
+1388 
-1394 GLADQLGDSLVEA
+1394 
-1407 FKSGED
+1407 
-1413 AAKAMETT
+1413 
-1421 VNEVLQNIVVNQLK
+1421 
-1435 KNFLENQLQSS
+1435 
-1446 LERLQKDMG
+1446 
-1455 YWDGDNFVFDGL
+1455 
-1467 TDEEIAKF
+1467 
-1475 KASVSAATSNFNNA
+1475 
-1489 LQVYQ
+1489 
-1494 DLFKEMDLGADNSLT
+1494 
-1509 GAVKGVSEETANI
+1509 
-1522 LAGQM
+1522 
-1527 NAIRINQLD
+1527 
-1536 MSEIMRQQLQQL
+1536 
-1548 NQIAANTA
+1548 
-1556 YNKYLQRIE
+1556 
-1565 RIITI
+1565 
-1570 LETNNSENALRSQ
+1570 
-1583 GLS
+1583 

>member
-288 GIITGLNGV
+288 GVISGLNGV

-401 ANSAQ
+401 ANSAK
-406 TASVGASTGA
+406 TASIGASTGA
-416 AVAQGV
+416 AAAQGV

-448 KSIPVFGWILAGISA
+448 KSIPVFGWVLAGISA
-463 LIALVSLFVGKANE
+463 LIALVSNFVGKANE
-477 AKKAAE
+477 SKKAAD

-502 LSARWNALGND
+502 LSARWKELGND

-521 EDNKKAFDELGASV
+521 EENKKAFDELGVAI
-535 NDVVDAENLL
+535 NDVVDAENILSNPAQ
-545 VKNKDAFINAQIEK
+545 VQKFVDAQIEK
-559 AKATIYLRQATE
+559 AKASLYLKEAQE
-571 KVKELIKK
+571 KVKEYIQKEKK
-579 EQEVA
+579 WA
-584 AMPDKSSTYVQT
+584 AMPKKTSTYVQT

-601 GYWVEGIN
+601 GYWVEGVN
-609 QAKVEAKKELAG
+609 QAKEKAKNELKN
-621 LRAEIAQGFTNA
+621 LKTEIEQCFKNA
-633 ADAEKRGFNILKN
+633 ANAEKRGSNILKN

-688 EIEALQK
+688 EIEELQK

-703 TTTTSGGGGGGGRS
+703 TTVTTSGGGGRS
-717 SGGGT
+717 SGGGGGT
-722 KKDPFLDKLAKYKSE
+722 KKDPFLEKLAKYKSE

-746 TGDAIIQK
+746 SGDAIIQK
-754 EAATEFDG
+754 AAATEFDG

-773 LKRQRDIILE
+773 LKRQRDIILD

-797 RQLNDAIAEETK
+797 RQLNDAIDEETK

-822 SLANAKTVLEMLKVI
+822 SLANANTVLEMLKVI

-853 AKAKSLNNAEEKAKS
+853 AKAKSLDNAEEKANA

-909 TTAAG
+909 TTAAE

-938 YDDLLN
+938 YDDILN

-955 IQEQYAERRRIAE
+955 IQEQYAKRRRIAE

-1036 KDLQALNEQLLKAQ
+1036 KDLQALNEQLSKAQ
-1050 KEIESRNPFSAL
+1050 KEIESRNPFKAL

-1071 DIGNGGLGTDKAK
+1071 DVGNGGLGTDKAK
-1084 KDAKDFA
+1084 KDTKDFA
-1091 SSASEALNLM
+1091 SSASEALNLV

-1120 EETQAI
+1120 EETKAI
-1126 LNDIS
+1126 LTDLSDI
-1131 GIMNGA
+1131 MDGA

-1152 IQGSISLLSSAFDLF
+1152 IQGSISLLTSAFDLF

-1202 LGGEVYK
+1202 LGGDVYK

-1248 KYADLT
+1248 KYADLS
-1254 RQIQD
+1254 RQIED
-1259 MIDEISK
+1259 MIDEISN
-1266 DLLQTNAKDFAT
+1266 DLLQTNAKDFANE
-1278 QLSDSLVEAFKT
+1278 LGDALVEAFSK

-1296 AMETTVNEVLQN
+1296 AMETTVNSVLRN
-1308 IVVNQLKKKFL
+1308 LVLNQLKKNFL
-1319 ENQLQGALNQLEKDM
+1319 EKHLQKALDQLETDM
-1334 GYWNG
+1334 GYWEG
-1339 DNFVFDGLS
+1339 DNFIFDGLS
-1348 YEEIARFKAAVGA
+1348 DEEIARFKAAVAA
-1361 ASSNFNNALQVYRQ
+1361 ASANYNNALKVY
-1375 LLDLEESSLSEDL
+1375 E
-1388 LQTDVT
+1388 
-1394 GLADQLGDSLVEA
+1394 
-1407 FKSGED
+1407 
-1413 AAKAMETT
+1413 
-1421 VNEVLQNIVVNQLK
+1421 
-1435 KNFLENQLQSS
+1435 
-1446 LERLQKDMG
+1446 
-1455 YWDGDNFVFDGL
+1455 
-1467 TDEEIAKF
+1467 
-1475 KASVSAATSNFNNA
+1475 
-1489 LQVYQ
+1489 
-1494 DLFKEMDLGADNSLT
+1494 DLFKELGLDDTDESLT

-1536 MSEIMRQQLQQL
+1536 MSAIMRQQLQEL

-1570 LETNNSENALRSQ
+1570 LESNNSSNALRSQ

>member
-1 MADVNGGALSFT
+1 MADVNGGTLSFT
-13 SVMDNGNMNA
+13 SVMDNEKMNA

-94 NAARAEL
+94 NAVRAEL
-101 EGEKQGMVALINE
+101 DGEKQGMVALINE

-122 AGVAATQEEIRS
+122 AGVAATQEEIRA

-145 HETALASLEN
+145 HETALASLED

-218 AAVNNTAQAH
+218 AAANNTAQAH
-228 VSLRGRIREL
+228 VSLRSRIREL

-276 GRILSNDQAQFQ
+276 GSILSNDQAQFQ

-378 VADTTATA
+378 VADTTATT
-386 ASTAATTANAAAQTA
+386 ASTIATTANTAAQTA
-401 ANSAQ
+401 ANSAK

-416 AVAQGV
+416 AAAQGV

-463 LIALVSLFVGKANE
+463 LISLYSIFSSKASE
-477 AKKAAE
+477 AKKAQE
-483 EWYNAIAENSYK
+483 EFSKALTENAYK
-495 PIAAIMD
+495 PIGKIEE
-502 LSARWNALGND
+502 LSAKWSALGDN
-513 LEAKKQFI
+513 LEAKKRFVEENQQ
-521 EDNKKAFDELGASV
+521 AFSDLGVAVSGV
-535 NDVVDAENLL
+535 TDAENLL
-545 VKNKDAFINAQIEK
+545 IANKKAFISAQMEK
-559 AKATIYLRQATE
+559 AKAMAFAQQAAEKEKEIIEWQAKSAQYTSGQVKLTWHGFEKASVEYYDKLHKLEGERDNLFRQMSIATTKSYQNLTDAE
-571 KVKELIKK
+571 ILAADNYEAGT
-579 EQEVA
+579 VA
-584 AMPDKSSTYVQT
+584 ALEHLISVKQSLL
-596 SSFGT
+596 
-601 GYWVEGIN
+601 
-609 QAKVEAKKELAG
+609 KLA
-621 LRAEIAQGFTNA
+621 
-633 ADAEKRGFNILKN
+633 
-646 AGVSATQTYAKGSLG
+646 
-661 AIQQAIALK
+661 
-670 QEALKKLTNNA
+670 TNND
-681 DYQKAMK
+681 DYKKGME
-688 EIEALQK
+688 EIEKLQ
-695 QADKITGK
+695 AEVDKITGNKRK
-703 TTTTSGGGGGGGRS
+703 TTNIGNSGS
-717 SGGGT
+717 ST
-722 KKDPFLDKLAKYKSE
+722 KKDPFLEKLQKRKTE
-737 YARFQKWVN
+737 YERFLKWVN
-746 TGDAIIQK
+746 SGDSILIASANQ
-754 EAATEFDG
+754 EFAG
-762 LLKQGA
+762 LLKEGA
-768 TYIDY
+768 TYIEY
-773 LKRQRDIILE
+773 LKNQRDQILS

-790 KAQNKQL
+790 KAQNQQF

-853 AKAKSLNNAEEKAKS
+853 AKAKSLDNAEEKANA

-882 SFVEQKRRLEEQF
+882 SFTEQKRRLDEQYRI
-895 NTDMELLSRARAKA
+895 DKELLDRRLAKA
-909 TTAAG
+909 TSAAE
-914 IAEIDQAMAQ
+914 IAEIKNVMAE
-924 RKTKYNKDVVNVGG
+924 REKKYNKDVLNVGG
-938 YDDLLN
+938 YDEILN

-968 LNGNTQLLQQLATAE
+968 LNGNTKLLEQLATAE

-1015 IKKLIAKIEGMKA
+1015 IKKLIAKIEGKKA

-1036 KDLQALNEQLLKAQ
+1036 QDLKALTDQ
-1050 KEIESRNPFSAL
+1050 LNKARAEVEKRNPFTAL

-1071 DIGNGGLGTDKAK
+1071 ATKDGKGLGSDEAK
-1084 KDAKDFA
+1084 KATKDVA
-1091 SSASEALNLM
+1091 SAVSQSINLVS
-1101 NGTFN
+1101 GTFN
-1106 AVTSGLDKMGVKMD
+1106 AVTAGLQKMGVSMD

-1126 LNDIS
+1126 LGDLG
-1131 GIMNGA
+1131 GIMEGA
-1137 QQLAEGIASANPLSI
+1137 SQVAQGIATGNPLSV
-1152 IQGSISLLSSAFDLF
+1152 IQGSIGLLSSAFDLF
-1167 NFKDRK
+1167 NSRDRK
-1173 ASKEVDKH
+1173 AEKQIKKH
-1181 VKAIQDLE
+1181 QEAINKLQ
-1189 NAYRQLEWQIDKA
+1189 NAYKQLEWQIDKA

-1209 NQQAAIRNMQ
+1209 NQRAAIKNMQ
-1219 EQQAQLQAAWEAES
+1219 EQQAHLKASWEAEI
-1233 SKKKKD
+1233 SKKHTDWERVD
-1239 DAKIAEWKE
+1239 DFKEQYAE
-1248 KYADLT
+1248 LS
-1254 RQIQD
+1254 RQIED
-1259 MIDEISK
+1259 MIDEISN
-1266 DLLQTNAKDFAT
+1266 DLLQTNAKDFANE
-1278 QLSDSLVEAFKT
+1278 LGDALVEAFGK

-1296 AMETTVNEVLQN
+1296 AMETTVNSVLKN
-1308 IVVNQLKKKFL
+1308 LVLNQLKKNFL
-1319 ENQLQGALNQLEKDM
+1319 ETQLQGALDQLEKDM
-1334 GYWNG
+1334 GYWSG
-1339 DNFVFDGLS
+1339 DNFIFDGLS
-1348 YEEIARFKAAVGA
+1348 DEEIARFKASVGA
-1361 ASSNFNNALQVYRQ
+1361 ATANFNNAMQ
-1375 LLDLEESSLSEDL
+1375 LYE
-1388 LQTDVT
+1388 
-1394 GLADQLGDSLVEA
+1394 
-1407 FKSGED
+1407 
-1413 AAKAMETT
+1413 
-1421 VNEVLQNIVVNQLK
+1421 
-1435 KNFLENQLQSS
+1435 
-1446 LERLQKDMG
+1446 
-1455 YWDGDNFVFDGL
+1455 
-1467 TDEEIAKF
+1467 
-1475 KASVSAATSNFNNA
+1475 
-1489 LQVYQ
+1489 
-1494 DLFKEMDLGADNSLT
+1494 DLFKEMGLDDTDESLT
-1509 GAVKGVSEETANI
+1509 GAVKGVSEETADI

-1536 MSEIMRQQLQQL
+1536 MAAIMRQQLQQL
-1548 NQIAANTA
+1548 NQIAVNTG
-1556 YNKYLQRIE
+1556 YNKYLSRIE

-1570 LETNNSENALRSQ
+1570 LEQNQSGNTLRSQ

>member
-13 SVMDNGNMNA
+13 SVMDNDKMNA

-61 RVINEL
+61 RVISEL
-67 ENTVAELNAKINSVE
+67 ENTVAELNNKINSVE

-122 AGVAATQEEIRS
+122 AGVAATQEEIRA

-145 HETALASLEN
+145 HETALASLED

-218 AAVNNTAQAH
+218 AAAQNTAQSH
-228 VSLRGRIREL
+228 VSLRSRIREL

-276 GRILSNDQAQFQ
+276 GSILSNDQAQFQ
-288 GIITGLNGV
+288 GVISGLNGV

-378 VADTTATA
+378 VADTTATT
-386 ASTAATTANAAAQTA
+386 ASTVATTANTAAQTA
-401 ANSAQ
+401 ANGAK
-406 TASVGASTGA
+406 TASIGASTGA
-416 AVAQGV
+416 AAAQGV

-463 LIALVSLFVGKANE
+463 LIALVSHFVGKANE

-495 PIAAIMD
+495 PIASIMD
-502 LSARWNALGND
+502 LSQRWNELGND

-521 EDNKKAFDELGASV
+521 EENKKAFDELGVSI
-535 NDVVDAENLL
+535 NDVADAENLL
-545 VKNKDAFINAQIEK
+545 VKHKQDFIDAQIEK
-559 AKATIYLRQATE
+559 AKATIYLQQATE

-579 EQEVA
+579 EQEVR
-584 AMPDKSSTYVQT
+584 AMPEKSSTYVQT

-601 GYWVEGIN
+601 GYWVEGVN
-609 QAKVEAKKELAG
+609 EAKEEAKKELKN
-621 LRAEIAQGFTNA
+621 LKTEIEQGFKNA
-633 ADAEKRGFNILKN
+633 AEAEKRGFNILKN

-703 TTTTSGGGGGGGRS
+703 TTTTSGGGGGGG
-717 SGGGT
+717 T
-722 KKDPFLDKLAKYKSE
+722 KKDPFLEKLAKYKSE

-746 TGDAIIQK
+746 SGDAIIQK
-754 EAATEFDG
+754 AAATEFDG

-773 LKRQRDIILE
+773 LKRQRDIILD

-853 AKAKSLNNAEEKAKS
+853 AKAKSLDNAEEKANA

-909 TTAAG
+909 TTAAE
-914 IAEIDQAMAQ
+914 IAEIDQAMAN

-938 YDDLLN
+938 YDEILN

-968 LNGNTQLLQQLATAE
+968 LNGNTKLLEQLATAE

-1036 KDLQALNEQLLKAQ
+1036 QDLKALTDQ
-1050 KEIESRNPFSAL
+1050 LNKARAEVEKRNPFTAL

-1071 DIGNGGLGTDKAK
+1071 ATKDGKGLGSDEAK
-1084 KDAKDFA
+1084 KATKDVA
-1091 SSASEALNLM
+1091 SAVSQSINLVS
-1101 NGTFN
+1101 GTFN
-1106 AVTSGLDKMGVKMD
+1106 AVTAGLQKMGVSMD

-1126 LNDIS
+1126 LSDLG
-1131 GIMNGA
+1131 GIMDGA
-1137 QQLAEGIASANPLSI
+1137 SQVAQGIATGNPLSV
-1152 IQGSISLLSSAFDLF
+1152 IQGSIGLLSSAFDLF
-1167 NFKDRK
+1167 NSRDRK
-1173 ASKEVDKH
+1173 AEKQIKKH
-1181 VKAIQDLE
+1181 QEAIKKLQ
-1189 NAYRQLEWQIDKA
+1189 NAYKQLEWQIDKA

-1209 NQQAAIRNMQ
+1209 NQRAAIKNMQ
-1219 EQQAQLQAAWEAES
+1219 EQQAHLKAAWEAEI
-1233 SKKKKD
+1233 SKKHTDWGRVD
-1239 DAKIAEWKE
+1239 DFKEQYAE
-1248 KYADLT
+1248 LG
-1254 RQIQD
+1254 RQIED
-1259 MIDEISK
+1259 MIDEISN
-1266 DLLQTNAKDFAT
+1266 DLLQTNAKDFANE
-1278 QLSDSLVEAFKT
+1278 LGDALVEAFGK

-1296 AMETTVNEVLQN
+1296 AMESTVNSVLKN
-1308 IVVNQLKKKFL
+1308 LVLNQLKKNFL
-1319 ENQLQGALNQLEKDM
+1319 ETQLQSALDQLEKDM
-1334 GYWNG
+1334 GYWSG
-1339 DNFVFDGLS
+1339 DNFIFDGLS
-1348 YEEIARFKAAVGA
+1348 DAEIARFKASVGA
-1361 ASSNFNNALQVYRQ
+1361 ASENFNNALKLY
-1375 LLDLEESSLSEDL
+1375 E
-1388 LQTDVT
+1388 
-1394 GLADQLGDSLVEA
+1394 
-1407 FKSGED
+1407 
-1413 AAKAMETT
+1413 
-1421 VNEVLQNIVVNQLK
+1421 
-1435 KNFLENQLQSS
+1435 
-1446 LERLQKDMG
+1446 
-1455 YWDGDNFVFDGL
+1455 
-1467 TDEEIAKF
+1467 
-1475 KASVSAATSNFNNA
+1475 
-1489 LQVYQ
+1489 
-1494 DLFKEMDLGADNSLT
+1494 DLFKELGLEDTDESLT

-1527 NAIRINQLD
+1527 NAVRINQLE
-1536 MSEIMRQQLQQL
+1536 MFNIMRQQLQQL
-1548 NQIAANTA
+1548 NQIAVNTG
-1556 YNKYLQRIE
+1556 YNKYLSRIE

-1570 LETNNSENALRSQ
+1570 LETNQSGNTLRSQ

>member
-13 SVMDNGNMNA
+13 SVMDNEKMNA

-94 NAARAEL
+94 NAVRAEL
-101 EGEKQGMVALINE
+101 DGEKQGMVALINE

-122 AGVAATQEEIRS
+122 AGVAATQEEIRA

-145 HETALASLEN
+145 HETALASLED

-218 AAVNNTAQAH
+218 AAANNTAQAH
-228 VSLRGRIREL
+228 VSLRSRIREL

-276 GRILSNDQAQFQ
+276 GSILSNDQAQFQ

-378 VADTTATA
+378 VADTTATT
-386 ASTAATTANAAAQTA
+386 ASTVATTANAAAQTA
-401 ANSAQ
+401 ANSAK

-416 AVAQGV
+416 AAAQGV

-463 LIALVSLFVGKANE
+463 LIALVSHFVGKANE

-521 EDNKKAFDELGASV
+521 EDNKKAFDDLGASV

-559 AKATIYLRQATE
+559 AKATIYLQQATE

-609 QAKVEAKKELAG
+609 QAKVEAKKELAD
-621 LRAEIAQGFTNA
+621 LRAEITQGFTNA

-717 SGGGT
+717 SGGGGT
-722 KKDPFLDKLAKYKSE
+722 KKDPFLEKLAKYKSE
-737 YARFQKWVN
+737 YARFQKRVN
-746 TGDAIIQK
+746 SGDAIIQK
-754 EAATEFDG
+754 AAATEFDG

-773 LKRQRDIILE
+773 LKRQRDIILD

-853 AKAKSLNNAEEKAKS
+853 AKAKSLDNAEEKANA

-882 SFVEQKRRLEEQF
+882 SFTEQKRRLDEQYRI
-895 NTDMELLSRARAKA
+895 DKELLDRRLAKA
-909 TTAAG
+909 TSAAE
-914 IAEIDQAMAQ
+914 IAEIKNVMAE
-924 RKTKYNKDVVNVGG
+924 REKKYNKDVLNVGG
-938 YDDLLN
+938 YDNILN

-968 LNGNTQLLQQLATAE
+968 LNGNTKLLEQLATAE

-1036 KDLQALNEQLLKAQ
+1036 QDLKALTDQ
-1050 KEIESRNPFSAL
+1050 LNKARAEVEKRNPFTAL

-1071 DIGNGGLGTDKAK
+1071 ATKDGKGLGSDEAK
-1084 KDAKDFA
+1084 KATKDVA
-1091 SSASEALNLM
+1091 SAVSQSINLVS
-1101 NGTFN
+1101 GTFN
-1106 AVTSGLDKMGVKMD
+1106 AVTAGLQKMGVSMD

-1126 LNDIS
+1126 LSDLG
-1131 GIMNGA
+1131 GIMEGA
-1137 QQLAEGIASANPLSI
+1137 SQVAQGIATGNPLSV
-1152 IQGSISLLSSAFDLF
+1152 IQGSIGLLSSAFDLF
-1167 NFKDRK
+1167 NSRDRK
-1173 ASKEVDKH
+1173 AEKQIKKH
-1181 VKAIQDLE
+1181 QEAIKKLE
-1189 NAYRQLEWQIDKA
+1189 NAYKQLEWQIDKA

-1209 NQQAAIRNMQ
+1209 NQRAAIRNMQ
-1219 EQQAQLQAAWEAES
+1219 EQQAHLKAAWEAEI
-1233 SKKKKD
+1233 SKKHTDWGRVD
-1239 DAKIAEWKE
+1239 DFKEQYAE
-1248 KYADLT
+1248 LG
-1254 RQIQD
+1254 RQIED
-1259 MIDEISK
+1259 MIDEISN
-1266 DLLQTNAKDFAT
+1266 DLLQTNAKDFANE
-1278 QLSDSLVEAFKT
+1278 LGDALVEAFGK

-1296 AMETTVNEVLQN
+1296 AMESTVNSVLKN
-1308 IVVNQLKKKFL
+1308 LVLNQLKKNFL
-1319 ENQLQGALNQLEKDM
+1319 ETQLQSALDQLEKDM

-1339 DNFVFDGLS
+1339 DNFIFDGLS
-1348 YEEIARFKAAVGA
+1348 DEEIARFKASVGA
-1361 ASSNFNNALQVYRQ
+1361 ATANFNNAMQ
-1375 LLDLEESSLSEDL
+1375 LYE
-1388 LQTDVT
+1388 
-1394 GLADQLGDSLVEA
+1394 
-1407 FKSGED
+1407 
-1413 AAKAMETT
+1413 
-1421 VNEVLQNIVVNQLK
+1421 
-1435 KNFLENQLQSS
+1435 
-1446 LERLQKDMG
+1446 
-1455 YWDGDNFVFDGL
+1455 
-1467 TDEEIAKF
+1467 
-1475 KASVSAATSNFNNA
+1475 
-1489 LQVYQ
+1489 
-1494 DLFKEMDLGADNSLT
+1494 DLFKEMGLDDTDESLT

-1536 MSEIMRQQLQQL
+1536 MAAIMRQQLQQL
-1548 NQIAANTA
+1548 NQIAVNTG
-1556 YNKYLQRIE
+1556 YNKYLSRIE

-1570 LETNNSENALRSQ
+1570 LEQNQSGNTLRSQ

>member
-13 SVMDNGNMNA
+13 SVMDNEKMNA

-67 ENTVAELNAKINSVE
+67 ENTVAELNNKINSVE

-122 AGVAATQEEIRS
+122 AGVAATQEEIRA

-145 HETALASLEN
+145 HETALASLED
-155 EYAKISAQMNTALK
+155 EYAKISAQMNTAFK

-218 AAVNNTAQAH
+218 AAAQNTAQAH
-228 VSLRGRIREL
+228 VSLRSRIREL

-276 GRILSNDQAQFQ
+276 GSILSNDQAQFQ

-378 VADTTATA
+378 VADTTATT
-386 ASTAATTANAAAQTA
+386 ASTVATTANTAAQTA
-401 ANSAQ
+401 ANSAK

-416 AVAQGV
+416 AAAQGV

-463 LIALVSLFVGKANE
+463 LIALVSHFVGKANE

-495 PIAAIMD
+495 PIASIMD
-502 LSARWNALGND
+502 LSERWNALGND

-521 EDNKKAFDELGASV
+521 EDNAKAFDALGVSI

-559 AKATIYLRQATE
+559 AKATIYLQQATE

-584 AMPDKSSTYVQT
+584 AMPDKSYTYVQT
-596 SSFGT
+596 SSYGT

-609 QAKVEAKKELAG
+609 QAKVEAKKELAD
-621 LRAEIAQGFTNA
+621 LRAEITQGFTNS
-633 ADAEKRGFNILKN
+633 ADAEKRGFDILKN

-703 TTTTSGGGGGGGRS
+703 TTVTTSGGGGRS
-717 SGGGT
+717 SGGGGGT
-722 KKDPFLDKLAKYKSE
+722 KKDPFLEKLAKYKSE

-746 TGDAIIQK
+746 SGDAIIQK
-754 EAATEFDG
+754 AAATEFDG

-773 LKRQRDIILE
+773 LKRQRDIILD

-814 AFNNELSA
+814 AFNQELSA
-822 SLANAKTVLEMLKVI
+822 SLANAKTVIEMLKVI

-853 AKAKSLNNAEEKAKS
+853 AKAKSLDNAEEKANA

-882 SFVEQKRRLEEQF
+882 SFTEQKRRLDEQYRI
-895 NTDMELLSRARAKA
+895 DKELLDRRLAKA
-909 TTAAG
+909 TSAAE
-914 IAEIDQAMAQ
+914 IAEIKNVMAE
-924 RKTKYNKDVVNVGG
+924 REKKYNKDVLNVGG
-938 YDDLLN
+938 YDEILN

-968 LNGNTQLLQQLATAE
+968 LNGNTKLLEQLATAE

-1036 KDLQALNEQLLKAQ
+1036 QDLKALIDQ
-1050 KEIESRNPFSAL
+1050 LNKARAEVEKRNPFTAL

-1071 DIGNGGLGTDKAK
+1071 ATKDGKGLGSDKAK
-1084 KDAKDFA
+1084 KATKDVA
-1091 SSASEALNLM
+1091 SAVSQSINLVS
-1101 NGTFN
+1101 GTFN
-1106 AVTSGLDKMGVKMD
+1106 AVTAGLQKMGVSMD

-1126 LNDIS
+1126 LSDLG
-1131 GIMNGA
+1131 GIMDGA
-1137 QQLAEGIASANPLSI
+1137 SQVAQGIATGNPLSV
-1152 IQGSISLLSSAFDLF
+1152 IQGSIGLLSSAFDLF
-1167 NFKDRK
+1167 NSRDRK
-1173 ASKEVDKH
+1173 AEKQIKKH
-1181 VKAIQDLE
+1181 QEAIKKLE
-1189 NAYRQLEWQIDKA
+1189 NAYKQLEWQIDKA

-1209 NQQAAIRNMQ
+1209 NQRAAIRNMQ
-1219 EQQAQLQAAWEAES
+1219 EQQAHLKASWEAEI
-1233 SKKKKD
+1233 SKKKTDWGRVDEFKEQY
-1239 DAKIAEWKE
+1239 AE
-1248 KYADLT
+1248 LG
-1254 RQIQD
+1254 RQIED
-1259 MIDEISK
+1259 MIDEISN
-1266 DLLQTNAKDFAT
+1266 DLLQTNAKDFANE
-1278 QLSDSLVEAFKT
+1278 LGDALVEAFGK

-1296 AMETTVNEVLQN
+1296 AMESTVNSVLKN
-1308 IVVNQLKKKFL
+1308 LVLNQLKKNFL
-1319 ENQLQGALNQLEKDM
+1319 ETQLQSALDQLEKDM
-1334 GYWNG
+1334 GYWSG
-1339 DNFVFDGLS
+1339 DNFIFDGLS
-1348 YEEIARFKAAVGA
+1348 DEEIARFKASVGA
-1361 ASSNFNNALQVYRQ
+1361 ATANFNNALQLY
-1375 LLDLEESSLSEDL
+1375 E
-1388 LQTDVT
+1388 
-1394 GLADQLGDSLVEA
+1394 
-1407 FKSGED
+1407 
-1413 AAKAMETT
+1413 
-1421 VNEVLQNIVVNQLK
+1421 
-1435 KNFLENQLQSS
+1435 
-1446 LERLQKDMG
+1446 
-1455 YWDGDNFVFDGL
+1455 
-1467 TDEEIAKF
+1467 
-1475 KASVSAATSNFNNA
+1475 
-1489 LQVYQ
+1489 
-1494 DLFKEMDLGADNSLT
+1494 DLFKEMGLDDTDESLT

-1536 MSEIMRQQLQQL
+1536 MAAIMRQQLQQL
-1548 NQIAANTA
+1548 NQIAVNTG

-1570 LETNNSENALRSQ
+1570 LETNNSGNALRSQ

>member
-13 SVMDNGNMNA
+13 SVMDNEKMNA

-94 NAARAEL
+94 NAVRAEL
-101 EGEKQGMVALINE
+101 DGEKQGMVALINE

-122 AGVAATQEEIRS
+122 AGVAATQEEIRA

-145 HETALASLEN
+145 HETALASLED

-218 AAVNNTAQAH
+218 AAANNTAQAH
-228 VSLRGRIREL
+228 VSLRSRIREL

-276 GRILSNDQAQFQ
+276 GSILSNDQAQFQ

-378 VADTTATA
+378 VADTTATT

-401 ANSAQ
+401 ANSAK

-416 AVAQGV
+416 AAAQGV

-463 LIALVSLFVGKANE
+463 LIALVSHFVGKANE

-521 EDNKKAFDELGASV
+521 EENKKAFDDLGASV

-559 AKATIYLRQATE
+559 AKATIYLQQATE

-609 QAKVEAKKELAG
+609 QAKVEAKKELAD
-621 LRAEIAQGFTNA
+621 LRAEITQGFTNA

-717 SGGGT
+717 SGGGGT
-722 KKDPFLDKLAKYKSE
+722 KKDPFLEKLAKYKSE

-746 TGDAIIQK
+746 SGDAIIQK
-754 EAATEFDG
+754 AAATEFDG

-773 LKRQRDIILE
+773 LKRQRDIILD

-853 AKAKSLNNAEEKAKS
+853 AKAKSLDNAEEKANA

-882 SFVEQKRRLEEQF
+882 SFTEQKRRLDEQYRI
-895 NTDMELLSRARAKA
+895 DKELLDRRLAKA
-909 TTAAG
+909 TSAAE
-914 IAEIDQAMAQ
+914 IAEIKNVMAE
-924 RKTKYNKDVVNVGG
+924 REKKYNKDVLNVGG
-938 YDDLLN
+938 YDDILN

-968 LNGNTQLLQQLATAE
+968 LNGNTKLLEQLATAE

-1036 KDLQALNEQLLKAQ
+1036 QDLKALTDQ
-1050 KEIESRNPFSAL
+1050 LNKARAEVEKRNPFTAL

-1071 DIGNGGLGTDKAK
+1071 ATKDGKGLGSDEAK
-1084 KDAKDFA
+1084 KATKDVA
-1091 SSASEALNLM
+1091 SAVSQSINLVS
-1101 NGTFN
+1101 GTFN
-1106 AVTSGLDKMGVKMD
+1106 AVTAGLQKMGVSMD

-1126 LNDIS
+1126 LSDLG
-1131 GIMNGA
+1131 GIMDGA
-1137 QQLAEGIASANPLSI
+1137 SQVAQGIATGNPLSV
-1152 IQGSISLLSSAFDLF
+1152 IQGSIGLLSSAFDLF
-1167 NFKDRK
+1167 NSRDRK
-1173 ASKEVDKH
+1173 AEKQIKKH
-1181 VKAIQDLE
+1181 QEAIKKLQ
-1189 NAYRQLEWQIDKA
+1189 NAYKQLEWQIDKA

-1209 NQQAAIRNMQ
+1209 NQRAAIRNMQ
-1219 EQQAQLQAAWEAES
+1219 EQQAHLKASWEAEI
-1233 SKKKKD
+1233 SKKHTDWGRVD
-1239 DAKIAEWKE
+1239 DFKEQYAE
-1248 KYADLT
+1248 LG
-1254 RQIQD
+1254 RQIED
-1259 MIDEISK
+1259 MIDEISN
-1266 DLLQTNAKDFAT
+1266 DLLQTNAKDFANE
-1278 QLSDSLVEAFKT
+1278 LGDALVEAFGK

-1296 AMETTVNEVLQN
+1296 AMETTVNSVLKN
-1308 IVVNQLKKKFL
+1308 LVLNQLKKNFL
-1319 ENQLQGALNQLEKDM
+1319 ETQLQGALDQLEKDM

-1339 DNFVFDGLS
+1339 DNFIFDGLS
-1348 YEEIARFKAAVGA
+1348 DEEIARFKASVGA
-1361 ASSNFNNALQVYRQ
+1361 ATANFNNAMQ
-1375 LLDLEESSLSEDL
+1375 LYE
-1388 LQTDVT
+1388 
-1394 GLADQLGDSLVEA
+1394 
-1407 FKSGED
+1407 
-1413 AAKAMETT
+1413 
-1421 VNEVLQNIVVNQLK
+1421 
-1435 KNFLENQLQSS
+1435 
-1446 LERLQKDMG
+1446 
-1455 YWDGDNFVFDGL
+1455 
-1467 TDEEIAKF
+1467 
-1475 KASVSAATSNFNNA
+1475 
-1489 LQVYQ
+1489 
-1494 DLFKEMDLGADNSLT
+1494 DLFKEMGLDDTDESLT
-1509 GAVKGVSEETANI
+1509 GAVKGVSEETADI
-1522 LAGQM
+1522 IAGQM

-1536 MSEIMRQQLQQL
+1536 MAAIMRQQLQQL
-1548 NQIAANTA
+1548 NQIAVNTG
-1556 YNKYLQRIE
+1556 YNKYLSRIE

-1570 LETNNSENALRSQ
+1570 LEQNQSGNTLRSQ

>member
-13 SVMDNGNMNA
+13 SVMDNEKMNA

-94 NAARAEL
+94 NAVRAEL
-101 EGEKQGMVALINE
+101 DGEKQGMVALINE

-122 AGVAATQEEIRS
+122 AGVAATQEEIRA

-145 HETALASLEN
+145 HETALASLED

-218 AAVNNTAQAH
+218 AAANNTAQAH
-228 VSLRGRIREL
+228 VSLRSRIREL

-276 GRILSNDQAQFQ
+276 GSILSNDQAQFQ

-378 VADTTATA
+378 VADTTATT

-401 ANSAQ
+401 ANSAK

-416 AVAQGV
+416 AASQGV

-463 LIALVSLFVGKANE
+463 LIALVSHFVGKANE

-521 EDNKKAFDELGASV
+521 EDNKKAFDDLGASV

-559 AKATIYLRQATE
+559 AKATIYLQQATE

-584 AMPDKSSTYVQT
+584 AMPDKSYTYVQT
-596 SSFGT
+596 SSYGT
-601 GYWVEGIN
+601 GYWVEGVN
-609 QAKVEAKKELAG
+609 QAKVEAKKELAD
-621 LRAEIAQGFTNA
+621 LKAEITQGFTNA
-633 ADAEKRGFNILKN
+633 AEAEKRGFNILKN

-703 TTTTSGGGGGGGRS
+703 TTTTSGGGG
-717 SGGGT
+717 T
-722 KKDPFLDKLAKYKSE
+722 KKDPFLEKLAKYKSE

-746 TGDAIIQK
+746 SGDAIIQK
-754 EAATEFDG
+754 AAATEFDG

-773 LKRQRDIILE
+773 LKRQRDIILD

-853 AKAKSLNNAEEKAKS
+853 AKAKSLDNAEEKANA

-882 SFVEQKRRLEEQF
+882 SFTEQKRRLDEQYRI
-895 NTDMELLSRARAKA
+895 DKELLDRRLAKA
-909 TTAAG
+909 TSAAE
-914 IAEIDQAMAQ
+914 IAEIKNVMAE
-924 RKTKYNKDVVNVGG
+924 REKKYNKDVLNVGG
-938 YDDLLN
+938 YDEILN

-968 LNGNTQLLQQLATAE
+968 LNGNTKLLEQLATAE

-1036 KDLQALNEQLLKAQ
+1036 QDLKALIDQ
-1050 KEIESRNPFSAL
+1050 LNKARAEVEKRNPFTAL
-1062 GAAWKRLKE
+1062 GAAWKRLKKATK
-1071 DIGNGGLGTDKAK
+1071 DGKGLGSDEAK
-1084 KDAKDFA
+1084 KATKDVA
-1091 SSASEALNLM
+1091 SAVSESINLVS
-1101 NGTFN
+1101 GTFN
-1106 AVTSGLDKMGVKMD
+1106 AVTAGLQKMGVSMD

-1126 LNDIS
+1126 LSDLG
-1131 GIMNGA
+1131 GIMDGA
-1137 QQLAEGIASANPLSI
+1137 SQVAQGIATGNPLSV
-1152 IQGSISLLSSAFDLF
+1152 IQGSIGLLSSAFDLF
-1167 NFKDRK
+1167 NSRDRK
-1173 ASKEVDKH
+1173 AEKQIKKH
-1181 VKAIQDLE
+1181 QEAINKLQ
-1189 NAYRQLEWQIDKA
+1189 NAYKQLEWQIDKA

-1209 NQQAAIRNMQ
+1209 NQRAAIRNMQ
-1219 EQQAQLQAAWEAES
+1219 EQQAHLKASWEAEI
-1233 SKKKKD
+1233 SKKHTD
-1239 DAKIAEWKE
+1239 WERVDVFKE
-1248 KYADLT
+1248 KYAELA
-1254 RQIQD
+1254 RQIED
-1259 MIDEISK
+1259 MIDEISN
-1266 DLLQTNAKDFAT
+1266 DLLQTNAKDFANE
-1278 QLSDSLVEAFKT
+1278 LGDALVEAFGK

-1296 AMETTVNEVLQN
+1296 AMESTVNSVLKN
-1308 IVVNQLKKKFL
+1308 LVLNQLKKNFL
-1319 ENQLQGALNQLEKDM
+1319 ETQLQSALDQLEKDM
-1334 GYWNG
+1334 GYWSG
-1339 DNFVFDGLS
+1339 DNFIFDGLS
-1348 YEEIARFKAAVGA
+1348 DEEIARFKASVGA
-1361 ASSNFNNALQVYRQ
+1361 ATANFNNALQLY
-1375 LLDLEESSLSEDL
+1375 E
-1388 LQTDVT
+1388 
-1394 GLADQLGDSLVEA
+1394 
-1407 FKSGED
+1407 
-1413 AAKAMETT
+1413 
-1421 VNEVLQNIVVNQLK
+1421 
-1435 KNFLENQLQSS
+1435 
-1446 LERLQKDMG
+1446 
-1455 YWDGDNFVFDGL
+1455 
-1467 TDEEIAKF
+1467 
-1475 KASVSAATSNFNNA
+1475 
-1489 LQVYQ
+1489 
-1494 DLFKEMDLGADNSLT
+1494 DLFKEMGLDDTDESLT
-1509 GAVKGVSEETANI
+1509 GAVKGVSEETADI
-1522 LAGQM
+1522 IAGQM

-1536 MSEIMRQQLQQL
+1536 MAAIMRQQLQQL
-1548 NQIAANTA
+1548 NQIAVNTG
-1556 YNKYLQRIE
+1556 YNKYLSRIE

-1570 LETNNSENALRSQ
+1570 LETNQSGNTLRSQ

>member
-13 SVMDNGNMNA
+13 SVMDNDKMNA

-61 RVINEL
+61 RVISEL
-67 ENTVAELNAKINSVE
+67 ENTVAELNNKINSVE

-122 AGVAATQEEIRS
+122 AGVAATQEEIRA

-145 HETALASLEN
+145 HETALASLED

-218 AAVNNTAQAH
+218 AAAQNTAQSH
-228 VSLRGRIREL
+228 VSLRSRIREL

-276 GRILSNDQAQFQ
+276 GSILSNDQAQFQ
-288 GIITGLNGV
+288 GVISGLNGV

-378 VADTTATA
+378 IADTTATT
-386 ASTAATTANAAAQTA
+386 ASTVATTANTAAQTA
-401 ANSAQ
+401 ANGAK
-406 TASVGASTGA
+406 TASIGASTGA
-416 AVAQGV
+416 AAAQGV

-463 LIALVSLFVGKANE
+463 LIALVSHFVGKANE

-495 PIAAIMD
+495 PIASIMD
-502 LSARWNALGND
+502 LSERWNALGND

-521 EDNKKAFDELGASV
+521 EDNAKAFDALGVSI

-559 AKATIYLRQATE
+559 AKATIYLQQATE

-584 AMPDKSSTYVQT
+584 AMPDKSSIYVQT
-596 SSFGT
+596 SSYGT

-609 QAKVEAKKELAG
+609 QAKVEAQKELAD
-621 LRAEIAQGFTNA
+621 LKAEITQGFNQA
-633 ADAEKRGFNILKN
+633 ADAEKRGFDILKN

-703 TTTTSGGGGGGGRS
+703 TTVTTSGGGGRS
-717 SGGGT
+717 SGGGGGT
-722 KKDPFLDKLAKYKSE
+722 KKDPFLEKLAKYKSE

-746 TGDAIIQK
+746 SGDAIIQK
-754 EAATEFDG
+754 AAATEFDG

-773 LKRQRDIILE
+773 LKRQRDIILD

-814 AFNNELSA
+814 AFNQELSA
-822 SLANAKTVLEMLKVI
+822 SLANAKTVIEMLKVI

-853 AKAKSLNNAEEKAKS
+853 AKATLLDNAEEKANA
-868 EAAKQTEALLTEYA
+868 EATKQTEALLTEYA
-882 SFVEQKRRLEEQF
+882 SFTEQKRRLDEQYRI
-895 NTDMELLSRARAKA
+895 DKELLDRRLAKA
-909 TTAAG
+909 TSAAE
-914 IAEIDQAMAQ
+914 IAEIKNVMAE
-924 RKTKYNKDVVNVGG
+924 REKKYNKDVLNVGG
-938 YDDLLN
+938 YDEILN

-968 LNGNTQLLQQLATAE
+968 LNGNTKLLEQLATAE

-1036 KDLQALNEQLLKAQ
+1036 QDLKALTDQ
-1050 KEIESRNPFSAL
+1050 LNKAREEVEKRNPFTAL

-1071 DIGNGGLGTDKAK
+1071 ATKDGKGLGSDEAK
-1084 KDAKDFA
+1084 KATKDVA
-1091 SSASEALNLM
+1091 SAVSQSINLVS
-1101 NGTFN
+1101 GTFN
-1106 AVTSGLDKMGVKMD
+1106 AVTAGLQKMGVSMD

-1126 LNDIS
+1126 LSDLG
-1131 GIMNGA
+1131 GIMDGA
-1137 QQLAEGIASANPLSI
+1137 SQVAQGIATGNPLSV
-1152 IQGSISLLSSAFDLF
+1152 IQGSIGLLSSAFDLF
-1167 NFKDRK
+1167 NSRDRK
-1173 ASKEVDKH
+1173 AEKQIKKH
-1181 VKAIQDLE
+1181 QEAINKLQ
-1189 NAYRQLEWQIDKA
+1189 NAYKQLEWQIDKA

-1209 NQQAAIRNMQ
+1209 NQRAAIKNMQ
-1219 EQQAQLQAAWEAES
+1219 EQQAHLKASWEAEI
-1233 SKKKKD
+1233 SKKHTDWGRVD
-1239 DAKIAEWKE
+1239 DFKEQYAE
-1248 KYADLT
+1248 LG
-1254 RQIQD
+1254 RQIED
-1259 MIDEISK
+1259 LIDEISN
-1266 DLLQTNAKDFAT
+1266 DLLQTNAKDFANE
-1278 QLSDSLVEAFKT
+1278 LGDALVEAFGK

-1296 AMETTVNEVLQN
+1296 AMESTVNSVLKN
-1308 IVVNQLKKKFL
+1308 LVLNQLKKNFL
-1319 ENQLQGALNQLEKDM
+1319 ETQLQSALDQLEKDM
-1334 GYWNG
+1334 GYWSG
-1339 DNFVFDGLS
+1339 DNFIFDGLS
-1348 YEEIARFKAAVGA
+1348 DEEIARFKASVGA
-1361 ASSNFNNALQVYRQ
+1361 ATANFNNALQLY
-1375 LLDLEESSLSEDL
+1375 E
-1388 LQTDVT
+1388 
-1394 GLADQLGDSLVEA
+1394 
-1407 FKSGED
+1407 
-1413 AAKAMETT
+1413 
-1421 VNEVLQNIVVNQLK
+1421 
-1435 KNFLENQLQSS
+1435 
-1446 LERLQKDMG
+1446 
-1455 YWDGDNFVFDGL
+1455 
-1467 TDEEIAKF
+1467 
-1475 KASVSAATSNFNNA
+1475 
-1489 LQVYQ
+1489 
-1494 DLFKEMDLGADNSLT
+1494 DLFKEMGLDDTDESLT

-1527 NAIRINQLD
+1527 NAVRINQLE
-1536 MSEIMRQQLQQL
+1536 MSNIMRQQLQQL
-1548 NQIAANTA
+1548 NQIAVNTG
-1556 YNKYLQRIE
+1556 YNKYLSRIE

-1570 LETNNSENALRSQ
+1570 LETNQSGNTLRSQ

>member
-13 SVMDNGNMNA
+13 SIMDNDQMNA

-43 DAMDKTTQE
+43 DTMDNTTQE
-52 IVESINIQK
+52 IVESIQIQK
-61 RVINEL
+61 RVIEEL
-67 ENTVAELNAKINSVE
+67 EKTVADLNERINSVE
-82 PGAAQDALIEQA
+82 PGTAQDALIEQA
-94 NAARAEL
+94 NAVRAEL
-101 EGEKQGMVALINE
+101 DGEKQGMVALINE

-122 AGVAATQEEIRS
+122 AGVAATQEEIRA

-218 AAVNNTAQAH
+218 AAANNTAQAH
-228 VSLRGRIREL
+228 VSLRSRIREL

-276 GRILSNDQAQFQ
+276 GSILSNDQAQFQ

-378 VADTTATA
+378 VADTTATT
-386 ASTAATTANAAAQTA
+386 ASTVATTANTAAQTA
-401 ANSAQ
+401 ANSAK

-416 AVAQGV
+416 AAAQGV

-463 LIALVSLFVGKANE
+463 LIALVSHFVGKANE

-521 EDNKKAFDELGASV
+521 EENKKAFDDLGASV

-559 AKATIYLRQATE
+559 AKATIYLQQATE

-584 AMPDKSSTYVQT
+584 AMPEKSSTYVQT
-596 SSFGT
+596 SSYGT

-609 QAKVEAKKELAG
+609 QAKVEAKKELAD
-621 LRAEIAQGFTNA
+621 LRAEITQGFTNA
-633 ADAEKRGFNILKN
+633 AEAEKRGFNILKN

-703 TTTTSGGGGGGGRS
+703 TTTTSGGGGGGRRS
-717 SGGGT
+717 SGGGGT
-722 KKDPFLDKLAKYKSE
+722 KKDPFLEKLAKYKSE

-746 TGDAIIQK
+746 SGDAIIQK
-754 EAATEFDG
+754 AAATEFDG

-773 LKRQRDIILE
+773 LKRQRDVILD

-853 AKAKSLNNAEEKAKS
+853 AKAKSLDNAEEKANA

-895 NTDMELLSRARAKA
+895 NADIELLNRKRAKA
-909 TTAAG
+909 STDAER
-914 IAEIDQAMAQ
+914 AEIDQAIAN
-924 RKTKYNKDVVNVGG
+924 RTKKYNTDTSKVGD
-938 YDDLLN
+938 YDAILN
-944 QYGGYEQKKTR
+944 QYGGYEKKKER
-955 IQEQYAERRRIAE
+955 IAEQYAERRRIAE
-968 LNGNTQLLQQLATAE
+968 LNGNKDLLEKLAKAE
-983 QNELSKL
+983 QDELSKL
-990 QSDLIKNSADW
+990 QSDLIRNSGDW
-1001 QNLFGNLDELTTST
+1001 QNLFGNLDELTTKT
-1015 IKKLIAKIEGMKA
+1015 IKRLIDKIEGMKV

-1036 KDLQALNEQLLKAQ
+1036 QDLKALTDQ
-1050 KEIESRNPFSAL
+1050 LNKARSEVEKRNPFTAL

-1071 DIGNGGLGTDKAK
+1071 ATKDGKGLGSDEAK
-1084 KDAKDFA
+1084 KATKDVA
-1091 SSASEALNLM
+1091 TAVSGSIDLI

-1106 AVTSGLDKMGVKMD
+1106 AVTNGLQKMGVSMD

-1126 LNDIS
+1126 LGDIG
-1131 GIMNGA
+1131 GIMDGA
-1137 QQLAEGIASANPLSI
+1137 SQVAQGIATGNPLSV
-1152 IQGSISLLSSAFDLF
+1152 IQGSIGLLSSAFDLF
-1167 NFKDRK
+1167 NSRDRK
-1173 ASKEVDKH
+1173 AEKQIKKH
-1181 VKAIQDLE
+1181 QKATKQLE
-1189 NAYRQLEWQIDKA
+1189 NAYKQLEWQIGKA

-1209 NQQAAIRNMQ
+1209 NQQAAIRNMK
-1219 EQQAQLQAAWEAES
+1219 EQQEHLKASWEAEE
-1233 SKKKKD
+1233 SKKKTDHDRVNDFKEQY
-1239 DAKIAEWKE
+1239 AE
-1248 KYADLT
+1248 LG
-1254 RQIQD
+1254 RQIED
-1259 MIDEISK
+1259 MIDEISN
-1266 DLLQTNAKDFAT
+1266 DLLQTTAKDFAN
-1278 QLSDSLVEAFKT
+1278 DMGDALVEAFSK

-1296 AMETTVNEVLQN
+1296 AMETTVNSVLKN
-1308 IVVNQLKKKFL
+1308 LVVNQLKKKFL
-1319 ENQLQGALNQLEKDM
+1319 ENQLQGALDNLEKDM

-1339 DNFVFDGLS
+1339 DDFVFDGLTQA
-1348 YEEIARFKAAVGA
+1348 EIDRFKSAVGA
-1361 ASSNFNNALQVYRQ
+1361 ASSNFNQALKQY
-1375 LLDLEESSLSEDL
+1375 EEI
-1388 LQTDVT
+1388 
-1394 GLADQLGDSLVEA
+1394 
-1407 FKSGED
+1407 F
-1413 AAKAMETT
+1413 
-1421 VNEVLQNIVVNQLK
+1421 
-1435 KNFLENQLQSS
+1435 
-1446 LERLQKDMG
+1446 KDMG
-1455 YWDGDNFVFDGL
+1455 LDD
-1467 TDEEIAKF
+1467 TDE
-1475 KASVSAATSNFNNA
+1475 
-1489 LQVYQ
+1489 
-1494 DLFKEMDLGADNSLT
+1494 SLT
-1509 GAVKGVSEETANI
+1509 GAAKGISEESANI

-1536 MSEIMRQQLQQL
+1536 TNEVLRQSLQAL
-1548 NQIAANTA
+1548 NTIAINTA
-1556 YNKYLQRIE
+1556 YNKYLSRIE

-1570 LETNNSENALRSQ
+1570 MESNQGGNALRSQ

>member
-52 IVESINIQK
+52 IIESINIQK

-155 EYAKISAQMNTALK
+155 EYAKISSQMNTALK

-271 DIQAQ
+271 DIQRQ
-276 GRILSNDQAQFQ
+276 GSILSNDQAQFQ
-288 GIITGLNGV
+288 GVISGLNGV

-401 ANSAQ
+401 ANSAK
-406 TASVGASTGA
+406 TASIGASTGA
-416 AVAQGV
+416 AAAQGV

-448 KSIPVFGWILAGISA
+448 KSIPVFGWVLAGISA
-463 LIALVSLFVGKANE
+463 LIALVSNFVGKANE
-477 AKKAAE
+477 SKKAAE

-502 LSARWNALGND
+502 LSARWKELGND

-521 EDNKKAFDELGASV
+521 EENKKAFDELGVAI
-535 NDVVDAENLL
+535 NDVVDAENILSNPAQ
-545 VKNKDAFINAQIEK
+545 VQKFVDAQIEK
-559 AKATIYLRQATE
+559 AKASLYLKEAQE
-571 KVKELIKK
+571 KVKEYIQK
-579 EQEVA
+579 EQEWA
-584 AMPDKSSTYVQT
+584 AMPKKTSTYVQT

-601 GYWVEGIN
+601 GYWVEGVN
-609 QAKVEAKKELAG
+609 QAKEEAKNELKN
-621 LRAEIAQGFTNA
+621 LKTEIEQGFTKA
-633 ADAEKRGFNILKN
+633 AEAEKRGFDILKN

-688 EIEALQK
+688 EIEELQK

-703 TTTTSGGGGGGGRS
+703 TTVTTSGGGGRS
-717 SGGGT
+717 SGGGGGT
-722 KKDPFLDKLAKYKSE
+722 KKDPFLEKLAKYKSE

-746 TGDAIIQK
+746 SGDAIIQK
-754 EAATEFDG
+754 AAATEFDG

-773 LKRQRDIILE
+773 LKRQRDIILD

-822 SLANAKTVLEMLKVI
+822 SLANANTVLEMLKVI

-853 AKAKSLNNAEEKAKS
+853 AKAKSLDNAEEKANA

-882 SFVEQKRRLEEQF
+882 SFVEQKRRLDEQYRI
-895 NTDMELLSRARAKA
+895 DKELLDRRLAKA
-909 TTAAG
+909 TSAAE
-914 IAEIDQAMAQ
+914 IAEIKNVMAE
-924 RKTKYNKDVVNVGG
+924 REKKYNKDISNVGG

-1036 KDLQALNEQLLKAQ
+1036 KDLQALNEQLSKAQ
-1050 KEIESRNPFSAL
+1050 KEIESRNPFKAL

-1071 DIGNGGLGTDKAK
+1071 DVGNGGLGTDKAK
-1084 KDAKDFA
+1084 KDTKDFA
-1091 SSASEALNLM
+1091 SSASEALNLV

-1120 EETQAI
+1120 EETKAI
-1126 LNDIS
+1126 LTDLSDI
-1131 GIMNGA
+1131 MDGA

-1152 IQGSISLLSSAFDLF
+1152 IQGSISLLTFALDLF
-1167 NFKDRK
+1167 NFKDRE
-1173 ASKEVDKH
+1173 ASKRVKKH
-1181 VKAIQDLE
+1181 EEAIKKLE
-1189 NAYRQLEWQIDKA
+1189 NAYKQLEWQIDKA
-1202 LGGEVYK
+1202 LGGDVYK

-1219 EQQAQLQAAWEAES
+1219 QQQAQLQAAWEAEE

-1248 KYADLT
+1248 KYADLS
-1254 RQIQD
+1254 RQIED
-1259 MIDEISK
+1259 MIDEISN
-1266 DLLQTNAKDFAT
+1266 DLLQTNAKDFANE
-1278 QLSDSLVEAFKT
+1278 LGDALVEAFSK

-1296 AMETTVNEVLQN
+1296 AMETTVNSVLRN
-1308 IVVNQLKKKFL
+1308 LVLNQLKKNFL
-1319 ENQLQGALNQLEKDM
+1319 EKHLQKALDQLEKDM
-1334 GYWNG
+1334 GYWEG
-1339 DNFVFDGLS
+1339 DNFIFDGLS
-1348 YEEIARFKAAVGA
+1348 DEEIARFKAAVAA
-1361 ASSNFNNALQVYRQ
+1361 ASANYNNALKVY
-1375 LLDLEESSLSEDL
+1375 E
-1388 LQTDVT
+1388 
-1394 GLADQLGDSLVEA
+1394 
-1407 FKSGED
+1407 
-1413 AAKAMETT
+1413 
-1421 VNEVLQNIVVNQLK
+1421 
-1435 KNFLENQLQSS
+1435 
-1446 LERLQKDMG
+1446 
-1455 YWDGDNFVFDGL
+1455 
-1467 TDEEIAKF
+1467 
-1475 KASVSAATSNFNNA
+1475 
-1489 LQVYQ
+1489 
-1494 DLFKEMDLGADNSLT
+1494 DLFKELGLDDTDESLT

-1536 MSEIMRQQLQQL
+1536 MSAIMRQQLQEL

-1570 LETNNSENALRSQ
+1570 LESNNSSNALRSQ

>member
-13 SVMDNGNMNA
+13 SVMDNEKMNA

-94 NAARAEL
+94 NAVRAEL
-101 EGEKQGMVALINE
+101 DGEKQGMVALINE

-122 AGVAATQEEIRS
+122 AGVAATQEEIRA

-145 HETALASLEN
+145 HETALASLED

-218 AAVNNTAQAH
+218 AAANNTAQAH
-228 VSLRGRIREL
+228 VSLRSRIREL

-276 GRILSNDQAQFQ
+276 GSILSNDQAQFQ

-378 VADTTATA
+378 VADTTATT

-401 ANSAQ
+401 ANSAK

-416 AVAQGV
+416 AAAQGV

-463 LIALVSLFVGKANE
+463 LIALVSHFVGKANE

-521 EDNKKAFDELGASV
+521 EENKKAFDDLGASV

-559 AKATIYLRQATE
+559 AKATIYLQQATE

-609 QAKVEAKKELAG
+609 QAKVEAQKELAD
-621 LRAEIAQGFTNA
+621 LKAEITQGFTNA
-633 ADAEKRGFNILKN
+633 AEAEKRGFNILKN

-703 TTTTSGGGGGGGRS
+703 TTTTSGGGGGGRRS
-717 SGGGT
+717 SGGGGT
-722 KKDPFLDKLAKYKSE
+722 KKDPFLEKLAKYKSE

-746 TGDAIIQK
+746 SGDAIIQK
-754 EAATEFDG
+754 AAATEFDG

-853 AKAKSLNNAEEKAKS
+853 AKAKSLDNAEEKANA

-909 TTAAG
+909 TTAAE
-914 IAEIDQAMAQ
+914 IAEIDQAMAN

-938 YDDLLN
+938 YDEILN

-1036 KDLQALNEQLLKAQ
+1036 QDLKALTDQ
-1050 KEIESRNPFSAL
+1050 LNKAREEVEKRNPFTAL

-1071 DIGNGGLGTDKAK
+1071 ATKDGKGLGSDEAK
-1084 KDAKDFA
+1084 KATKDVA
-1091 SSASEALNLM
+1091 SAVSQSINLVS
-1101 NGTFN
+1101 GTFN
-1106 AVTSGLDKMGVKMD
+1106 AVTAGLQKMGVSMD

-1126 LNDIS
+1126 LSDLG
-1131 GIMNGA
+1131 GIMEGA
-1137 QQLAEGIASANPLSI
+1137 SQVAQGIATGNPLSV
-1152 IQGSISLLSSAFDLF
+1152 IQGSIGLLSSAFDLF
-1167 NFKDRK
+1167 NSRDRK
-1173 ASKEVDKH
+1173 AEKQIKKH
-1181 VKAIQDLE
+1181 QEAIKQLQ
-1189 NAYRQLEWQIDKA
+1189 NAYKQLEWQINKA

-1209 NQQAAIRNMQ
+1209 NQRAAIKNMQ
-1219 EQQAQLQAAWEAES
+1219 EQQAHLKAAWEAEI
-1233 SKKKKD
+1233 SKKNTDWGRVD
-1239 DAKIAEWKE
+1239 DFKEQYAE
-1248 KYADLT
+1248 LS
-1254 RQIQD
+1254 RQIED
-1259 MIDEISK
+1259 MIDEISN
-1266 DLLQTNAKDFAT
+1266 DLLQTNAKDFANE
-1278 QLSDSLVEAFKT
+1278 LGDALVEAFGK

-1296 AMETTVNEVLQN
+1296 AMETTVNSVLKN
-1308 IVVNQLKKKFL
+1308 LVLNQLKKNFL
-1319 ENQLQGALNQLEKDM
+1319 ETQLQGALDQLEKDM

-1339 DNFVFDGLS
+1339 DNFIFDGLS
-1348 YEEIARFKAAVGA
+1348 DEEIARFKASVGA
-1361 ASSNFNNALQVYRQ
+1361 ATANFNNAMQ
-1375 LLDLEESSLSEDL
+1375 LYE
-1388 LQTDVT
+1388 
-1394 GLADQLGDSLVEA
+1394 
-1407 FKSGED
+1407 
-1413 AAKAMETT
+1413 
-1421 VNEVLQNIVVNQLK
+1421 
-1435 KNFLENQLQSS
+1435 
-1446 LERLQKDMG
+1446 
-1455 YWDGDNFVFDGL
+1455 
-1467 TDEEIAKF
+1467 
-1475 KASVSAATSNFNNA
+1475 
-1489 LQVYQ
+1489 
-1494 DLFKEMDLGADNSLT
+1494 DLFKEMGLDDTDESLT
-1509 GAVKGVSEETANI
+1509 GAVKGVSEETADI
-1522 LAGQM
+1522 IAGQM

-1536 MSEIMRQQLQQL
+1536 MAAIMRQQLQQL
-1548 NQIAANTA
+1548 NQIAVNTG
-1556 YNKYLQRIE
+1556 YNKYLSRIE

-1570 LETNNSENALRSQ
+1570 LEQNQSGNTLRSQ

>member
-13 SVMDNGNMNA
+13 SVMDNEKMNA

-94 NAARAEL
+94 NAVRAEL
-101 EGEKQGMVALINE
+101 DGEKQGMVALINE

-122 AGVAATQEEIRS
+122 AGVAATQEEIRA

-145 HETALASLEN
+145 HETALASLED

-218 AAVNNTAQAH
+218 AAANNTAQAH
-228 VSLRGRIREL
+228 VSLRSRIREL

-276 GRILSNDQAQFQ
+276 GSILSNDQAQFQ

-378 VADTTATA
+378 VADTTATT

-401 ANSAQ
+401 ANSAK
-406 TASVGASTGA
+406 TASVGESTGA
-416 AVAQGV
+416 AAAQGV

-463 LIALVSLFVGKANE
+463 LIALVSHFVGKANE

-521 EDNKKAFDELGASV
+521 EDNKKAFDDLGASV

-559 AKATIYLRQATE
+559 AKATIYLQQATE

-609 QAKVEAKKELAG
+609 QAKVEAKKELAD
-621 LRAEIAQGFTNA
+621 LRAEITQGFTNA

-703 TTTTSGGGGGGGRS
+703 TTTTSGGGGGGRRS
-717 SGGGT
+717 SGGGGT
-722 KKDPFLDKLAKYKSE
+722 KKDPFLEKLAKYKSE

-746 TGDAIIQK
+746 SGDAIIQK
-754 EAATEFDG
+754 AAATEFDG

-773 LKRQRDIILE
+773 LKRQRDIILD

-853 AKAKSLNNAEEKAKS
+853 AKAKSLDNAEEKANA

-882 SFVEQKRRLEEQF
+882 SFTEQKRRLDEQYRI
-895 NTDMELLSRARAKA
+895 DKELLDRRLAKA
-909 TTAAG
+909 TSAAE
-914 IAEIDQAMAQ
+914 IAEIKNVMAE
-924 RKTKYNKDVVNVGG
+924 REKKYNKDVLNVGG
-938 YDDLLN
+938 YDEILN

-1036 KDLQALNEQLLKAQ
+1036 QDLKALTDQ
-1050 KEIESRNPFSAL
+1050 LNKAREEVEKRNPFTAL

-1071 DIGNGGLGTDKAK
+1071 ATKDGKGLGSDEAK
-1084 KDAKDFA
+1084 KATKDVA
-1091 SSASEALNLM
+1091 SAVSQSINLVS
-1101 NGTFN
+1101 GTFN
-1106 AVTSGLDKMGVKMD
+1106 AVTAGLQKMGVSMD

-1126 LNDIS
+1126 LSDLG
-1131 GIMNGA
+1131 GIMDGA
-1137 QQLAEGIASANPLSI
+1137 SQVAQGIATGNPLSV
-1152 IQGSISLLSSAFDLF
+1152 IQGSIGLLSSAFDLF
-1167 NFKDRK
+1167 NSRDRK
-1173 ASKEVDKH
+1173 AEKQIKKH
-1181 VKAIQDLE
+1181 QEAINKLQ
-1189 NAYRQLEWQIDKA
+1189 NAYKQLEWQIDKA

-1209 NQQAAIRNMQ
+1209 NQRAAIKNMQ
-1219 EQQAQLQAAWEAES
+1219 EQQAHLKASWEAEI
-1233 SKKKKD
+1233 SKKHTDWGRVD
-1239 DAKIAEWKE
+1239 DFKEQYAE
-1248 KYADLT
+1248 LG
-1254 RQIQD
+1254 RQIED
-1259 MIDEISK
+1259 LIDEISN
-1266 DLLQTNAKDFAT
+1266 DLLQTNAKDFANE
-1278 QLSDSLVEAFKT
+1278 LGDALVEAFGK

-1296 AMETTVNEVLQN
+1296 AMETTVNSVLKN
-1308 IVVNQLKKKFL
+1308 LVLNQLKKNFL
-1319 ENQLQGALNQLEKDM
+1319 ETQLQGALDQLEKDM
-1334 GYWNG
+1334 GYWSG

-1348 YEEIARFKAAVGA
+1348 DEEIARFKASVGA
-1361 ASSNFNNALQVYRQ
+1361 ATANFNNAMQ
-1375 LLDLEESSLSEDL
+1375 LYE
-1388 LQTDVT
+1388 
-1394 GLADQLGDSLVEA
+1394 
-1407 FKSGED
+1407 
-1413 AAKAMETT
+1413 
-1421 VNEVLQNIVVNQLK
+1421 
-1435 KNFLENQLQSS
+1435 
-1446 LERLQKDMG
+1446 
-1455 YWDGDNFVFDGL
+1455 
-1467 TDEEIAKF
+1467 
-1475 KASVSAATSNFNNA
+1475 
-1489 LQVYQ
+1489 
-1494 DLFKEMDLGADNSLT
+1494 DLFKEMGLDDTDESLT

-1536 MSEIMRQQLQQL
+1536 MAAIMRQQLQQL
-1548 NQIAANTA
+1548 NQIAVNTG
-1556 YNKYLQRIE
+1556 YNKYLSRIE

-1570 LETNNSENALRSQ
+1570 LEQNQSGNTLRSQ